1 MKSRYRTWLA
11 VPPEET
17 EAVKNAVPPL
27 NGRKAVAWDQ
37 EKKLWYARAGTELS
51 LLERWLPR
59 PQELSMDAG
68 DPVTEFAQVL
78 ENAGLVI
85 QGLPQMDGAIHRVA
99 TRDDK
104 KGAKS
109 GAYKAYLDGRPA
121 GWYRDYRSADDSPT
135 NWVFSGGEQHDPLA
149 RLHLRAFAQQQRD
162 DNARKLQQQY
172 NKQARYARSYING
185 LPQATAHEYLTRK
198 GIRAAPGV
206 RLNNKNELVIPFS
219 NGRGEIRS
227 YQRIPVTGGKDARI
241 LKDSEKTGNWFT
253 FGTPENGRPLLFA
266 EGYATAASLHEATG
280 LPVLMTVDA
289 GNMIAVAENARQI
302 WTDSPFVFCADNDHQ
317 REINKG
323 VFSATKAAEVTN
335 GEVIIPAFTEA
346 EKAQGLTDFN
356 DLDAS
361 RGRDDFQHVMNAQLK
376 HIGIPTPNS
385 DTADHREAVVIGNL
399 IFTPVKDEKPQMSPE
414 NKQSTA
420 PETVL
425 ATPDTPYDIHTEE
438 TENQAYEDDYAAYAS
453 LQSVTTE
460 TLSPDK
466 PLENIA
472 SAADTGT
479 ENTSAA
485 TAGDQED
492 LNTDATGTDTAH
504 NTNTAET
511 GTLPEPAE
519 IQPVQKSSPEP
530 TAEDKPQESVI
541 PAADTGEKNASA
553 TTADN
558 QSVQAEELSP
568 GDDTPETSV
577 SDATGTQHTTTTQTE
592 EQVQV
597 SMASADDWSAFAEDL
612 NADATVMTTA
622 HHTDTTETASPSEPA
637 GTQPVQQAT
646 PESTAEN
653 KPQEEDVLSATDT
666 SEKSASAT
674 TADNQSVQAEELSP
688 GDDTPETSLS
698 DAAGIQH
705 STTTQS
711 EEQVQVSMA
720 TADDWSA
727 FAEDLN
733 ADATVMTTAH
743 HTDTTETAS
752 PSEPAG
758 TQPVQQATPEA
769 TAENKPQ
776 EEDVLSATDTSE
788 KSASA
793 VPDNNRDAPP
803 EELNA
808 DATVAATVHNTGTA
822 ETASP
827 SEPAETQPVRQATT
841 EPTAEDKLQEERP
854 VSATE
859 TSTANEAA
867 HPETPSLFSRL
878 RRFLTG
884 GKSRT
889 SEPSVIQEKKPTE
902 AETATEEVAP
912 PSPPETSP
920 EDTSSAEPDTII
932 FAPRRPDSPQRHN
945 LDEILK
951 NLTHKEFPDR
961 TALYSVDGEPAFL
974 DRLYCLEM
982 VDGASAD
989 DKKVLAALAVATNFY
1004 GGVIELT
1011 GSDAFKQKAMQLI
1024 VEYDIKVRM
1033 KLPAQRA
1040 ALEKLRKEKE
1050 MVHDAIVTHRPTP
1063 ELNRQSPEETTM
1075 AQPAPPVSPK
1085 AETEQTAGSTAETPH
1100 PEAPVTAKAE
1110 APRADRPEQPA
1121 APSSAPEKAPVSA
1134 QPQQPDTPEEEPPGK
1149 LSPGESVTAVLTN
1162 YGEKEYAPGKG
1173 RCFFVELTNRSGK
1186 REYWGKGLEELVK
1199 NHQKG
1204 DPVTLTLQARERLPS
1219 SPGKPEWVRNI
1230 WAMTPVSNGITV
1242 DNDLPHAGQHIL
1254 EFPMKTFSQV
1264 MSQMQQHWPQ
1274 IMQEVRSPKNPP
1286 NNLYIG
1292 EDRQPASEPQD
1303 QSMRLP
1309 LAGKAPDELIPA
1321 VASAD
1326 KDNRQLNLLL
1336 VHSADE
1342 HLQGV
1347 VRLNGTLYPALATPT
1362 TNNRQLVINAL
1373 TDNGLQFAGYGE
1385 AVNHDENTHQR
1396 PAPQMM
1402 QFHLKQQDS
1411 PLFAAI
1417 HKPEEQPDKLFRS
1430 LGFEQTWKEW
1440 SDSQKAEDRQ
1450 EKTLQQAQSHS
1461 PGR

>member
-27 NGRKAVAWDQ
+27 NGRKAVAWDP

-504 NTNTAET
+504 NSDTAET
-511 GTLPEPAE
+511 GTLPEPAGM
-519 IQPVQKSSPEP
+519 QSVQQATTEP
-530 TAEDKPQESVI
+530 TAEDKPHENVVSAADTREENASV
-541 PAADTGEKNASA
+541 ATADTGEEKASA

-558 QSVQAEELSP
+558 R
-568 GDDTPETSV
+568 
-577 SDATGTQHTTTTQTE
+577 
-592 EQVQV
+592 
-597 SMASADDWSAFAEDL
+597 
-612 NADATVMTTA
+612 NA
-622 HHTDTTETASPSEPA
+622 PA
-637 GTQPVQQAT
+637 
-646 PESTAEN
+646 
-653 KPQEEDVLSATDT
+653 
-666 SEKSASAT
+666 
-674 TADNQSVQAEELSP
+674 
-688 GDDTPETSLS
+688 
-698 DAAGIQH
+698 
-705 STTTQS
+705 
-711 EEQVQVSMA
+711 
-720 TADDWSA
+720 
-727 FAEDLN
+727 
-733 ADATVMTTAH
+733 
-743 HTDTTETAS
+743 
-752 PSEPAG
+752 
-758 TQPVQQATPEA
+758 
-769 TAENKPQ
+769 
-776 EEDVLSATDTSE
+776 
-788 KSASA
+788 
-793 VPDNNRDAPP
+793 

-808 DATVAATVHNTGTA
+808 DATVAVHNTGTA

-827 SEPAETQPVRQATT
+827 SEPAETQPVRQATA
-841 EPTAEDKLQEERP
+841 EPTAEDKPQEERL

-867 HPETPSLFSRL
+867 RPETPSLFSRL

-912 PSPPETSP
+912 PSPPENSP

-945 LDEILK
+945 LDEIIK
-951 NLTHKEFPDR
+951 NLEHEEFPDR
-961 TALYSVDGEPAFL
+961 TALFRVDGEPAFL

-1075 AQPAPPVSPK
+1075 AQPEPPVSPK
-1085 AETEQTAGSTAETPH
+1085 AEAEQTAGCTAETPH

-1134 QPQQPDTPEEEPPGK
+1134 QPQQPDTSEEEPPGK

-1204 DPVTLTLQARERLPS
+1204 DPVTLTLQARERSPS

-1242 DNDLPHAGQHIL
+1242 DNDHPHAGQHIL

-1336 VHSADE
+1336 VHSADD

-1347 VRLNGTLYPALATPT
+1347 VRLNGTLYPALATPSAD
-1362 TNNRQLVINAL
+1362 NRQLVINAL

-1385 AVNHDENTHQR
+1385 AVNHDENNHQR
-1396 PAPQMM
+1396 PSPQIM

>member
-27 NGRKAVAWDQ
+27 NGRKAVAWDP

-335 GEVIIPAFTEA
+335 GEVIIPAFTEE

-504 NTNTAET
+504 NSDTAET
-511 GTLPEPAE
+511 GTLPEPAGM
-519 IQPVQKSSPEP
+519 QSVQQATTEP
-530 TAEDKPQESVI
+530 TAEDKPHENVVS
-541 PAADTGEKNASA
+541 AADTGEENASA

-558 QSVQAEELSP
+558 QSTQAEEHP
-568 GDDTPETSV
+568 R
-577 SDATGTQHTTTTQTE
+577 
-592 EQVQV
+592 
-597 SMASADDWSAFAEDL
+597 
-612 NADATVMTTA
+612 
-622 HHTDTTETASPSEPA
+622 SE
-637 GTQPVQQAT
+637 
-646 PESTAEN
+646 
-653 KPQEEDVLSATDT
+653 
-666 SEKSASAT
+666 
-674 TADNQSVQAEELSP
+674 
-688 GDDTPETSLS
+688 DTPETSLS
-698 DAAGIQH
+698 DAAGTQH
-705 STTTQS
+705 TTTTQS
-711 EEQVQVSMA
+711 EEQLQVSMA

-808 DATVAATVHNTGTA
+808 DATVAVHNTGTA

-827 SEPAETQPVRQATT
+827 SEPAETQPVRQATA

-912 PSPPETSP
+912 PSPPENSP

-945 LDEILK
+945 LDEIIK
-951 NLTHKEFPDR
+951 NLEHEEFPDR
-961 TALYSVDGEPAFL
+961 TALFRVDGEPAFL

-1075 AQPAPPVSPK
+1075 AQPEPPVSPK
-1085 AETEQTAGSTAETPH
+1085 AEAEQTAGSTAETPH

-1204 DPVTLTLQARERLPS
+1204 DPVTLTLQARERSPS

-1396 PAPQMM
+1396 PAPQLM
-1402 QFHLKQQDS
+1402 QFHLKQQDT

>member
-335 GEVIIPAFTEA
+335 GEVIIPAFTEE

-492 LNTDATGTDTAH
+492 LNTDATGTDTTH

-541 PAADTGEKNASA
+541 PAADTGEKN
-553 TTADN
+553 
-558 QSVQAEELSP
+558 
-568 GDDTPETSV
+568 
-577 SDATGTQHTTTTQTE
+577 
-592 EQVQV
+592 
-597 SMASADDWSAFAEDL
+597 
-612 NADATVMTTA
+612 
-622 HHTDTTETASPSEPA
+622 
-637 GTQPVQQAT
+637 
-646 PESTAEN
+646 
-653 KPQEEDVLSATDT
+653 
-666 SEKSASAT
+666 ASAT

-827 SEPAETQPVRQATT
+827 SEPAETQPVRQATA
-841 EPTAEDKLQEERP
+841 EPTAEDKLQEERL

-912 PSPPETSP
+912 PSPPENSP
-920 EDTSSAEPDTII
+920 EDTSSTEPDTII

-945 LDEILK
+945 LDEIIK
-951 NLTHKEFPDR
+951 NLEHEEFPDR
-961 TALYSVDGEPAFL
+961 TAL
-974 DRLYCLEM
+974 
-982 VDGASAD
+982 
-989 DKKVLAALAVATNFY
+989 
-1004 GGVIELT
+1004 
-1011 GSDAFKQKAMQLI
+1011 
-1024 VEYDIKVRM
+1024 
-1033 KLPAQRA
+1033 
-1040 ALEKLRKEKE
+1040 
-1050 MVHDAIVTHRPTP
+1050 
-1063 ELNRQSPEETTM
+1063 
-1075 AQPAPPVSPK
+1075 
-1085 AETEQTAGSTAETPH
+1085 
-1100 PEAPVTAKAE
+1100 
-1110 APRADRPEQPA
+1110 
-1121 APSSAPEKAPVSA
+1121 
-1134 QPQQPDTPEEEPPGK
+1134 
-1149 LSPGESVTAVLTN
+1149 
-1162 YGEKEYAPGKG
+1162 
-1173 RCFFVELTNRSGK
+1173 
-1186 REYWGKGLEELVK
+1186 
-1199 NHQKG
+1199 
-1204 DPVTLTLQARERLPS
+1204 
-1219 SPGKPEWVRNI
+1219 
-1230 WAMTPVSNGITV
+1230 
-1242 DNDLPHAGQHIL
+1242 
-1254 EFPMKTFSQV
+1254 
-1264 MSQMQQHWPQ
+1264 
-1274 IMQEVRSPKNPP
+1274 
-1286 NNLYIG
+1286 
-1292 EDRQPASEPQD
+1292 
-1303 QSMRLP
+1303 
-1309 LAGKAPDELIPA
+1309 
-1321 VASAD
+1321 
-1326 KDNRQLNLLL
+1326 
-1336 VHSADE
+1336 
-1342 HLQGV
+1342 
-1347 VRLNGTLYPALATPT
+1347 
-1362 TNNRQLVINAL
+1362 
-1373 TDNGLQFAGYGE
+1373 
-1385 AVNHDENTHQR
+1385 
-1396 PAPQMM
+1396 
-1402 QFHLKQQDS
+1402 
-1411 PLFAAI
+1411 
-1417 HKPEEQPDKLFRS
+1417 FRV
-1430 LGFEQTWKEW
+1430 
-1440 SDSQKAEDRQ
+1440 
-1450 EKTLQQAQSHS
+1450 
-1461 PGR
+1461 

>member
-27 NGRKAVAWDQ
+27 NGRKAVAWDP

-109 GAYKAYLDGRPA
+109 GAYRAYLDGRPA

-172 NKQARYARSYING
+172 NKQAGYARSYING

-289 GNMIAVAENARQI
+289 SNMIAVAENARQI

-361 RGRDDFQHVMNAQLK
+361 RGRDNFQNAMNAQLK

-385 DTADHREAVVIGNL
+385 DTADHREAVVIDNL

-414 NKQSTA
+414 NRQSTA
-420 PETVL
+420 PETEL
-425 ATPDTPYDIHTEE
+425 ATQDTPYDTHSDD

-453 LQSVTTE
+453 LQSVTAE

-479 ENTSAA
+479 ENTSVP

-504 NTNTAET
+504 NSDTAET
-511 GTLPEPAE
+511 GTLPEPAGM
-519 IQPVQKSSPEP
+519 QSVQQATTEP
-530 TAEDKPQESVI
+530 TAEDKPHENVVSAADTREENASV
-541 PAADTGEKNASA
+541 ATADTGEENASA

-558 QSVQAEELSP
+558 QSTQAEEHPRSK
-568 GDDTPETSV
+568 DTPETSL
-577 SDATGTQHTTTTQTE
+577 SDAAGTQHTTTTQSE

-612 NADATVMTTA
+612 NAD
-622 HHTDTTETASPSEPA
+622 
-637 GTQPVQQAT
+637 T
-646 PESTAEN
+646 P
-653 KPQEEDVLSATDT
+653 
-666 SEKSASAT
+666 
-674 TADNQSVQAEELSP
+674 
-688 GDDTPETSLS
+688 G
-698 DAAGIQH
+698 
-705 STTTQS
+705 
-711 EEQVQVSMA
+711 
-720 TADDWSA
+720 
-727 FAEDLN
+727 
-733 ADATVMTTAH
+733 
-743 HTDTTETAS
+743 
-752 PSEPAG
+752 
-758 TQPVQQATPEA
+758 
-769 TAENKPQ
+769 
-776 EEDVLSATDTSE
+776 
-788 KSASA
+788 
-793 VPDNNRDAPP
+793 AP
-803 EELNA
+803 
-808 DATVAATVHNTGTA
+808 TVHNTDNA
-822 ETASP
+822 ETNTVS
-827 SEPAETQPVRQATT
+827 
-841 EPTAEDKLQEERP
+841 EPTAEDKLQEERL

-867 HPETPSLFSRL
+867 RPETPSLFSRL

-982 VDGASAD
+982 VDGARAD

-1050 MVHDAIVTHRPTP
+1050 MAHDAIVTHRPTP

-1085 AETEQTAGSTAETPH
+1085 AEAEQTAGSTAETPH

-1110 APRADRPEQPA
+1110 APRADRPEHPA

-1134 QPQQPDTPEEEPPGK
+1134 QPQQPDTPVEEPPGK

-1186 REYWGKGLEELVK
+1186 REYWGNGLEELVK

-1204 DPVTLTLQARERLPS
+1204 DPVTLTLQARETFRLS
-1219 SPGKPEWVRNI
+1219 GETRDRIRNI
-1230 WAMTPVSNGITV
+1230 WAITPVSNGITV
-1242 DNDLPHAGQHIL
+1242 NNDQPHAGQHTL
-1254 EFPMKTFSQV
+1254 EFPMATFSQV
-1264 MSQMQQHWPQ
+1264 MLQMQQHWPQ

-1292 EDRQPASEPQD
+1292 EDRQPASAPQD

-1309 LAGKAPDELIPA
+1309 LAGNAPNELIPA
-1321 VASAD
+1321 IASAD

-1336 VHSADE
+1336 VHSADD

-1347 VRLNGTLYPALATPT
+1347 VRLNGTLYPALATPSAD
-1362 TNNRQLVINAL
+1362 NRQLVINAL

-1385 AVNHDENTHQR
+1385 AVNHDENNHQR
-1396 PAPQMM
+1396 PSPQIM

>member
-27 NGRKAVAWDQ
+27 NGRKAVAWDP
-37 EKKLWYARAGTELS
+37 EKKLWYAEAGTDLS
-51 LLERWLPR
+51 LLKRWLPR
-59 PQELSMDAG
+59 PQEMSMDAG
-68 DPVTEFAQVL
+68 DPVTEFRQVL
-78 ENAGLVI
+78 ENAGLV
-85 QGLPQMDGAIHRVA
+85 LEKDPEMDGEIHRVP
-99 TRDDK
+99 TRDDRR
-104 KGAKS
+104 GTQS
-109 GAYKAYLDGRPA
+109 GAYKAYLDGRPS
-121 GWYRDYRSADDSPT
+121 GWYRDYRSADNSPT
-135 NWVFSGGEQHDPLA
+135 TWTFSRAENIDPLA
-149 RLHLRAFAQQQRD
+149 RLHLKASAQQNRD
-162 DNARKLQQQY
+162 EKERKLQQQY
-172 NKQARYARSYING
+172 NKQAGYARSYLNG

-241 LKDSEKTGNWFT
+241 LKGSEKSGNWFA

-280 LPVLMTVDA
+280 LPVLMTIDA
-289 GNMIAVAENARQI
+289 DNMINVAKNARKI

-317 REINKG
+317 RKINKG
-323 VFSATKAAEVTN
+323 VSSAKKAAASTH

-361 RGRDDFQHVMNAQLK
+361 RGRDAFQRAMNAQLEY
-376 HIGIPTPNS
+376 IGIPTPNN
-385 DTADHREAVVIGNL
+385 DTTDRREAIVIGNL
-399 IFTPVKDEKPQMSPE
+399 IFTPVKDEKPQVSPE
-414 NKQSTA
+414 NRQNTA

-592 EQVQV
+592 EQLQV
-597 SMASADDWSAFAEDL
+597 SMAS
-612 NADATVMTTA
+612 
-622 HHTDTTETASPSEPA
+622 
-637 GTQPVQQAT
+637 
-646 PESTAEN
+646 
-653 KPQEEDVLSATDT
+653 
-666 SEKSASAT
+666 
-674 TADNQSVQAEELSP
+674 
-688 GDDTPETSLS
+688 
-698 DAAGIQH
+698 
-705 STTTQS
+705 
-711 EEQVQVSMA
+711 
-720 TADDWSA
+720 ADDWSA

-827 SEPAETQPVRQATT
+827 SEPAETQPVRQATA
-841 EPTAEDKLQEERP
+841 EPTAEDKPQEERL

-867 HPETPSLFSRL
+867 RPETPSLFSRL

-902 AETATEEVAP
+902 AETATETAAP

-951 NLTHKEFPDR
+951 NLEHKEFPDR

-1050 MVHDAIVTHRPTP
+1050 MAHDAIVTHRPTP

-1085 AETEQTAGSTAETPH
+1085 AEAEQTAGSTAETPH

-1149 LSPGESVTAVLTN
+1149 LRPGESVTAVLTN

-1186 REYWGKGLEELVK
+1186 REYWGNGLEELVK

-1204 DPVTLTLQARERLPS
+1204 DPVTLTLQARERSPS

-1230 WAMTPVSNGITV
+1230 WTMKPVCNGISV
-1242 DNDLPHAGQHIL
+1242 SHDNPHEGQYIR
-1254 EFPMKTFSQV
+1254 EYPAATFR
-1264 MSQMQQHWPQ
+1264 QMMTLLQQGWPQ
-1274 IMQEVRSPKNPP
+1274 LMQDVRLPDKVPDT
-1286 NNLYIG
+1286 LYLG
-1292 EDRQPASEPQD
+1292 EDRQPAAAPRDPALRVPLNGTPPATLTPLIFSVD
-1303 QSMRLP
+1303 KQSQRL
-1309 LAGKAPDELIPA
+1309 D
-1321 VASAD
+1321 
-1326 KDNRQLNLLL
+1326 LLL
-1336 VHSADE
+1336 LQSADE
-1342 HLQGV
+1342 YMQGV

-1362 TNNRQLVINAL
+1362 ADSRQLVINAM
-1373 TDNGLQFAGYGE
+1373 TDRGLQFAGYGE
-1385 AVNHDENTHQR
+1385 AINRDADGPKR
-1396 PAPQMM
+1396 PAPQLM

>member
-27 NGRKAVAWDQ
+27 NGRKAVAWDP
-37 EKKLWYARAGTELS
+37 EKKLWYAEAGTDLS
-51 LLERWLPR
+51 LLKRWLPR
-59 PQELSMDAG
+59 PQEMSMDAG
-68 DPVTEFAQVL
+68 DPVTEFRQVL
-78 ENAGLVI
+78 ENAGLV
-85 QGLPQMDGAIHRVA
+85 LEKDPEMDGEIHRVP
-99 TRDDK
+99 TRDDRR
-104 KGAKS
+104 GSQS
-109 GAYKAYLDGRPA
+109 GAYKAYLDGRPS
-121 GWYRDYRSADDSPT
+121 GWYRDYRSADNSPT
-135 NWVFSGGEQHDPLA
+135 TWTFSRAENIDPLA
-149 RLHLRAFAQQQRD
+149 RLHLKASAQQNRD
-162 DNARKLQQQY
+162 EKERKLQQQY
-172 NKQARYARSYING
+172 NKQAGYARSYLNG

-241 LKDSEKTGNWFT
+241 LKGSEKSGNWFA

-280 LPVLMTVDA
+280 HPVLMTIDA
-289 GNMIAVAENARQI
+289 DNMINVAKNARKI

-317 REINKG
+317 RKINKG
-323 VFSATKAAEVTN
+323 VSSAKKAAASTH

-361 RGRDDFQHVMNAQLK
+361 RGRDAFQHVMNAQLK

-385 DTADHREAVVIGNL
+385 DIADHREAVVIGNL
-399 IFTPVKDEKPQMSPE
+399 IFTPVKDEKPQISPE

-592 EQVQV
+592 EQLQV
-597 SMASADDWSAFAEDL
+597 SMAS
-612 NADATVMTTA
+612 
-622 HHTDTTETASPSEPA
+622 
-637 GTQPVQQAT
+637 
-646 PESTAEN
+646 
-653 KPQEEDVLSATDT
+653 
-666 SEKSASAT
+666 
-674 TADNQSVQAEELSP
+674 
-688 GDDTPETSLS
+688 
-698 DAAGIQH
+698 
-705 STTTQS
+705 
-711 EEQVQVSMA
+711 
-720 TADDWSA
+720 ADDWSA

-827 SEPAETQPVRQATT
+827 SEPAETQPVRQATA
-841 EPTAEDKLQEERP
+841 EPTAEDKPQEERL

-867 HPETPSLFSRL
+867 RPETPSLFSRL

-889 SEPSVIQEKKPTE
+889 AEPPVIQENKLTE
-902 AETATEEVAP
+902 AETATEAAAP

-1050 MVHDAIVTHRPTP
+1050 MAHDAIVTHRPTP

-1085 AETEQTAGSTAETPH
+1085 AEAEQTAGSTAETPH

-1149 LSPGESVTAVLTN
+1149 LRPGESVTAVLTN

-1186 REYWGKGLEELVK
+1186 REYWGNGLEELVK

-1204 DPVTLTLQARERLPS
+1204 DPVTLTLQARETFRLS
-1219 SPGKPEWVRNI
+1219 GETRDRIRNI
-1230 WAMTPVSNGITV
+1230 WAITPVSNGITV
-1242 DNDLPHAGQHIL
+1242 NNDQPHAGQHIL

-1292 EDRQPASEPQD
+1292 EDRQPASAPQD

-1309 LAGKAPDELIPA
+1309 LAGNAPNELIPA
-1321 VASAD
+1321 IASAD

-1336 VHSADE
+1336 VHSADD

-1347 VRLNGTLYPALATPT
+1347 VRLNGTLYPALATPSAD
-1362 TNNRQLVINAL
+1362 NRQLVINAL

-1396 PAPQMM
+1396 PSPQIM

-1461 PGR
+1461 PGL

>member
-1 MKSRYRTWLA
+1 
-11 VPPEET
+11 
-17 EAVKNAVPPL
+17 
-27 NGRKAVAWDQ
+27 
-37 EKKLWYARAGTELS
+37 
-51 LLERWLPR
+51 
-59 PQELSMDAG
+59 MDAG

-335 GEVIIPAFTEA
+335 GEVIIPAFTEE

-592 EQVQV
+592 EQLQV
-597 SMASADDWSAFAEDL
+597 SMAS
-612 NADATVMTTA
+612 
-622 HHTDTTETASPSEPA
+622 
-637 GTQPVQQAT
+637 
-646 PESTAEN
+646 
-653 KPQEEDVLSATDT
+653 
-666 SEKSASAT
+666 
-674 TADNQSVQAEELSP
+674 
-688 GDDTPETSLS
+688 
-698 DAAGIQH
+698 
-705 STTTQS
+705 
-711 EEQVQVSMA
+711 
-720 TADDWSA
+720 ADDWSA

-827 SEPAETQPVRQATT
+827 SEPAETQPVRQATA

-912 PSPPETSP
+912 PSPPENSP
-920 EDTSSAEPDTII
+920 EDTSSTEPDTII

-945 LDEILK
+945 LDEIIK
-951 NLTHKEFPDR
+951 NLEHEELPDN
-961 TALYSVDGEPAFL
+961 TALYRVDGEPAFL
-974 DRLYCLEM
+974 DKLNRLEM

-1033 KLPAQRA
+1033 KLPTQRA
-1040 ALEKLRKEKE
+1040 ALEKLRQEKG
-1050 MVHDAIVTHRPTP
+1050 MAHDAIVTHRPTP
-1063 ELNRQSPEETTM
+1063 ELNRLSPEETTM

-1110 APRADRPEQPA
+1110 APRADTPEQPA
-1121 APSSAPEKAPVSA
+1121 APSSSAGNVAVSA

-1149 LSPGESVTAVLTN
+1149 LRPGESVTAVLTN

-1204 DPVTLTLQARERLPS
+1204 DPVTLTLQARERSPS
-1219 SPGKPEWVRNI
+1219 SQGKPEWVRNI
-1230 WAMTPVSNGITV
+1230 WTMKPVCNGISV
-1242 DNDLPHAGQHIL
+1242 SHDNPHEGQYIR
-1254 EFPMKTFSQV
+1254 EYPAATFR
-1264 MSQMQQHWPQ
+1264 QMMTLLQQGWPQ
-1274 IMQEVRSPKNPP
+1274 LMQDVRLPDKVPDT
-1286 NNLYIG
+1286 LYLG
-1292 EDRQPASEPQD
+1292 EDRQPAAAPRDPALRVPLNGTPPATLTPLIFSVD
-1303 QSMRLP
+1303 KQSQRL
-1309 LAGKAPDELIPA
+1309 D
-1321 VASAD
+1321 
-1326 KDNRQLNLLL
+1326 LLL
-1336 VHSADE
+1336 LQSADE
-1342 HLQGV
+1342 YMQGV

-1362 TNNRQLVINAL
+1362 ADSRQLVINAM
-1373 TDNGLQFAGYGE
+1373 TDRGLQFSGYGE
-1385 AVNHDENTHQR
+1385 AINRDADGPKR
-1396 PAPQMM
+1396 PAPQLM

>member
-1 MKSRYRTWLA
+1 
-11 VPPEET
+11 
-17 EAVKNAVPPL
+17 
-27 NGRKAVAWDQ
+27 
-37 EKKLWYARAGTELS
+37 
-51 LLERWLPR
+51 
-59 PQELSMDAG
+59 
-68 DPVTEFAQVL
+68 
-78 ENAGLVI
+78 
-85 QGLPQMDGAIHRVA
+85 
-99 TRDDK
+99 
-104 KGAKS
+104 
-109 GAYKAYLDGRPA
+109 
-121 GWYRDYRSADDSPT
+121 
-135 NWVFSGGEQHDPLA
+135 
-149 RLHLRAFAQQQRD
+149 
-162 DNARKLQQQY
+162 
-172 NKQARYARSYING
+172 
-185 LPQATAHEYLTRK
+185 
-198 GIRAAPGV
+198 
-206 RLNNKNELVIPFS
+206 
-219 NGRGEIRS
+219 
-227 YQRIPVTGGKDARI
+227 
-241 LKDSEKTGNWFT
+241 
-253 FGTPENGRPLLFA
+253 
-266 EGYATAASLHEATG
+266 
-280 LPVLMTVDA
+280 
-289 GNMIAVAENARQI
+289 
-302 WTDSPFVFCADNDHQ
+302 
-317 REINKG
+317 
-323 VFSATKAAEVTN
+323 
-335 GEVIIPAFTEA
+335 
-346 EKAQGLTDFN
+346 
-356 DLDAS
+356 
-361 RGRDDFQHVMNAQLK
+361 
-376 HIGIPTPNS
+376 
-385 DTADHREAVVIGNL
+385 
-399 IFTPVKDEKPQMSPE
+399 
-414 NKQSTA
+414 TA

-592 EQVQV
+592 EQLQV
-597 SMASADDWSAFAEDL
+597 SMAS
-612 NADATVMTTA
+612 
-622 HHTDTTETASPSEPA
+622 
-637 GTQPVQQAT
+637 
-646 PESTAEN
+646 
-653 KPQEEDVLSATDT
+653 
-666 SEKSASAT
+666 
-674 TADNQSVQAEELSP
+674 
-688 GDDTPETSLS
+688 
-698 DAAGIQH
+698 
-705 STTTQS
+705 
-711 EEQVQVSMA
+711 
-720 TADDWSA
+720 ADDWSA

-827 SEPAETQPVRQATT
+827 SEPAETQPVRQATA
-841 EPTAEDKLQEERP
+841 EPTAEDKPQEERL

-867 HPETPSLFSRL
+867 RPETPSLFSRL

-902 AETATEEVAP
+902 AETATETAAP

-951 NLTHKEFPDR
+951 NLEHKEFPDR

-1075 AQPAPPVSPK
+1075 AQPEPPMSPK
-1085 AETEQTAGSTAETPH
+1085 AEAEQTAGCTAETPH

-1204 DPVTLTLQARERLPS
+1204 DPVTLTLQARERSPS

-1230 WAMTPVSNGITV
+1230 WTMKPVCNGISV
-1242 DNDLPHAGQHIL
+1242 SHDNPHEGQYIR
-1254 EFPMKTFSQV
+1254 EYPAATFR
-1264 MSQMQQHWPQ
+1264 QMMTLLQQGWPQ
-1274 IMQEVRSPKNPP
+1274 LMQDVRLPDKVPDT
-1286 NNLYIG
+1286 LYLG
-1292 EDRQPASEPQD
+1292 EDRQPAAAPRDPALRVPLNGTPPATLTPLIFSVD
-1303 QSMRLP
+1303 KQSQRL
-1309 LAGKAPDELIPA
+1309 D
-1321 VASAD
+1321 
-1326 KDNRQLNLLL
+1326 LLL
-1336 VHSADE
+1336 LQSADE
-1342 HLQGV
+1342 YMQGV

-1362 TNNRQLVINAL
+1362 ADSRQLVINAM
-1373 TDNGLQFAGYGE
+1373 TDRGLQFAGYGE
-1385 AVNHDENTHQR
+1385 AINRDADGPKR
-1396 PAPQMM
+1396 PAPQLM

-1417 HKPEEQPDKLFRS
+1417 HKPEEQPD
-1430 LGFEQTWKEW
+1430 
-1440 SDSQKAEDRQ
+1440 
-1450 EKTLQQAQSHS
+1450 
-1461 PGR
+1461 

>member
-27 NGRKAVAWDQ
+27 NGRKAVAWDP

-135 NWVFSGGEQHDPLA
+135 TWTFSGGEQHDPLA

-172 NKQARYARSYING
+172 NKQARYARSYINQ
-185 LPQATAHEYLTRK
+185 LPQATEHEYLTRK
-198 GIRAAPGV
+198 GILAAPGV

-219 NGRGEIRS
+219 NSRGEIRS

-289 GNMIAVAENARQI
+289 GNMIDVAENARQI

-317 REINKG
+317 RKINKG
-323 VFSATKAAEVTN
+323 VSSAQKAAASTH

-361 RGRDDFQHVMNAQLK
+361 RGRDAFQHVMNAQLK

-385 DTADHREAVVIGNL
+385 DIADHREAVVIGNL

-592 EQVQV
+592 EQLQV
-597 SMASADDWSAFAEDL
+597 SMAS
-612 NADATVMTTA
+612 
-622 HHTDTTETASPSEPA
+622 
-637 GTQPVQQAT
+637 
-646 PESTAEN
+646 
-653 KPQEEDVLSATDT
+653 
-666 SEKSASAT
+666 
-674 TADNQSVQAEELSP
+674 
-688 GDDTPETSLS
+688 
-698 DAAGIQH
+698 
-705 STTTQS
+705 
-711 EEQVQVSMA
+711 
-720 TADDWSA
+720 ADDWSA

-827 SEPAETQPVRQATT
+827 SEPAETQPVRQATA
-841 EPTAEDKLQEERP
+841 EPTAEDKPQEERL

-867 HPETPSLFSRL
+867 RPETPSLFSRL

-902 AETATEEVAP
+902 AETATETAAP

-951 NLTHKEFPDR
+951 NLEHKEFPDR

-1075 AQPAPPVSPK
+1075 AQPEPPMSPK
-1085 AETEQTAGSTAETPH
+1085 AEAEQTAGCTAETPH

-1204 DPVTLTLQARERLPS
+1204 DPVTLTLQARERSPS

-1230 WAMTPVSNGITV
+1230 WTMKPVCNGISV
-1242 DNDLPHAGQHIL
+1242 SHDNPHEGQYIR
-1254 EFPMKTFSQV
+1254 EYPAATFR
-1264 MSQMQQHWPQ
+1264 QMMTLLQQGWPQ
-1274 IMQEVRSPKNPP
+1274 LMQDVRLPDKVPDT
-1286 NNLYIG
+1286 LYLG
-1292 EDRQPASEPQD
+1292 EDRQPAAAPLDPALRVPLNGTPPATLTPLIFSVD
-1303 QSMRLP
+1303 KQSQRL
-1309 LAGKAPDELIPA
+1309 D
-1321 VASAD
+1321 
-1326 KDNRQLNLLL
+1326 LLL
-1336 VHSADE
+1336 LQSADE
-1342 HLQGV
+1342 YMQGV

-1362 TNNRQLVINAL
+1362 ADSRQLVINAM
-1373 TDNGLQFAGYGE
+1373 TDRGLQFAGYGE
-1385 AVNHDENTHQR
+1385 AINRDADGPKR
-1396 PAPQMM
+1396 PAPQLM

>member
-1 MKSRYRTWLA
+1 
-11 VPPEET
+11 
-17 EAVKNAVPPL
+17 
-27 NGRKAVAWDQ
+27 
-37 EKKLWYARAGTELS
+37 
-51 LLERWLPR
+51 
-59 PQELSMDAG
+59 
-68 DPVTEFAQVL
+68 
-78 ENAGLVI
+78 
-85 QGLPQMDGAIHRVA
+85 
-99 TRDDK
+99 
-104 KGAKS
+104 
-109 GAYKAYLDGRPA
+109 
-121 GWYRDYRSADDSPT
+121 
-135 NWVFSGGEQHDPLA
+135 
-149 RLHLRAFAQQQRD
+149 
-162 DNARKLQQQY
+162 
-172 NKQARYARSYING
+172 
-185 LPQATAHEYLTRK
+185 
-198 GIRAAPGV
+198 
-206 RLNNKNELVIPFS
+206 
-219 NGRGEIRS
+219 
-227 YQRIPVTGGKDARI
+227 
-241 LKDSEKTGNWFT
+241 
-253 FGTPENGRPLLFA
+253 
-266 EGYATAASLHEATG
+266 TG
-280 LPVLMTVDA
+280 LPVLMTIDA
-289 GNMIAVAENARQI
+289 DNMINVAKNARKI

-317 REINKG
+317 RKINKG
-323 VFSATKAAEVTN
+323 VSSAKKAAASTH

-361 RGRDDFQHVMNAQLK
+361 RGRDAFQHVMNAQLK

-385 DTADHREAVVIGNL
+385 DIADHREAVVIGNL

-592 EQVQV
+592 EQLQV
-597 SMASADDWSAFAEDL
+597 SMAS
-612 NADATVMTTA
+612 
-622 HHTDTTETASPSEPA
+622 
-637 GTQPVQQAT
+637 
-646 PESTAEN
+646 
-653 KPQEEDVLSATDT
+653 
-666 SEKSASAT
+666 
-674 TADNQSVQAEELSP
+674 
-688 GDDTPETSLS
+688 
-698 DAAGIQH
+698 
-705 STTTQS
+705 
-711 EEQVQVSMA
+711 
-720 TADDWSA
+720 ADDWSA

-827 SEPAETQPVRQATT
+827 SEPAETQPVRQATA
-841 EPTAEDKLQEERP
+841 EPTAEDKPQEERL

-867 HPETPSLFSRL
+867 RPETPSLFSRL

-902 AETATEEVAP
+902 AETATETAAP

-951 NLTHKEFPDR
+951 NLEHKEFPDR

-1040 ALEKLRKEKE
+1040 ALEKLRQEKG
-1050 MVHDAIVTHRPTP
+1050 MAHDAIVTHRPTP
-1063 ELNRQSPEETTM
+1063 ELNRLSPEETTM

-1110 APRADRPEQPA
+1110 APRAGTPEQPA
-1121 APSSAPEKAPVSA
+1121 APSSSAGNVAVSA

-1204 DPVTLTLQARERLPS
+1204 DPVTLTLQARERSPS

-1230 WAMTPVSNGITV
+1230 WTMKPVCNGISV
-1242 DNDLPHAGQHIL
+1242 SHDNPHEGQYIR
-1254 EFPMKTFSQV
+1254 EYPAATFR
-1264 MSQMQQHWPQ
+1264 QMMTLLQQGWPQ
-1274 IMQEVRSPKNPP
+1274 LMQDVRLPDKVPDT
-1286 NNLYIG
+1286 LYLG
-1292 EDRQPASEPQD
+1292 EDRQPAAAPRDPALRVPLNGTPPATLTPLIFSVD
-1303 QSMRLP
+1303 KQSQRL
-1309 LAGKAPDELIPA
+1309 D
-1321 VASAD
+1321 
-1326 KDNRQLNLLL
+1326 LLL
-1336 VHSADE
+1336 LQSADE
-1342 HLQGV
+1342 YMQGV

-1362 TNNRQLVINAL
+1362 ADSRQLVINAM
-1373 TDNGLQFAGYGE
+1373 TDRGLQFAGYGE
-1385 AVNHDENTHQR
+1385 AINRDADGPKR
-1396 PAPQMM
+1396 PAPQLM

>member
-27 NGRKAVAWDQ
+27 NGRKAVAWDP
-37 EKKLWYARAGTELS
+37 EKKLWYAEAGTDLS
-51 LLERWLPR
+51 LLKRWLPR
-59 PQELSMDAG
+59 PQEMSMDAG
-68 DPVTEFAQVL
+68 DPVTEFRQVL
-78 ENAGLVI
+78 ENAGLV
-85 QGLPQMDGAIHRVA
+85 LEKDPEMDGEIHRVP
-99 TRDDK
+99 TRDDRR
-104 KGAKS
+104 GSQS
-109 GAYKAYLDGRPA
+109 GAYKAYLDGRPS
-121 GWYRDYRSADDSPT
+121 GWYRDYRSADNSPT
-135 NWVFSGGEQHDPLA
+135 TWTFSRAENIDPLA
-149 RLHLRAFAQQQRD
+149 RLHLKASAQQNRD
-162 DNARKLQQQY
+162 EKERKLQQQY
-172 NKQARYARSYING
+172 NKQAGYARSYLNG

-241 LKDSEKTGNWFT
+241 LKGSEKSGNWFA

-280 LPVLMTVDA
+280 LPVLMTIDA
-289 GNMIAVAENARQI
+289 DNMINVAKNARKI

-317 REINKG
+317 RKINKG
-323 VFSATKAAEVTN
+323 VSSAKKAAASTH

-361 RGRDDFQHVMNAQLK
+361 RGRDAFQRAMNAQLEY
-376 HIGIPTPNS
+376 IGIPTPNN
-385 DTADHREAVVIGNL
+385 DTTDRREAIVIGNL
-399 IFTPVKDEKPQMSPE
+399 IFTPVKDEKPQVSPE
-414 NKQSTA
+414 NRQSTA
-420 PETVL
+420 PEPAVSEQNH
-425 ATPDTPYDIHTEE
+425 PYDIPAEE
-438 TENQAYEDDYAAYAS
+438 TDNQAYEDDYAAYAS
-453 LQSVTTE
+453 LQSVTAGTP
-460 TLSPDK
+460 SPNE
-466 PLENIA
+466 PQVNA
-472 SAADTGT
+472 VSAIDSNAK
-479 ENTSAA
+479 NTSAA
-485 TAGDQED
+485 TAGDRNVLAQEP
-492 LNTDATGTDTAH
+492 NADATVTTTAH
-504 NTNTAET
+504 DTGTAET
-511 GTLPEPAE
+511 DSPSEPAE
-519 IQPVQKSSPEP
+519 IQPVQQASPEP
-530 TAEDKPQESVI
+530 SAKDKPQENVVS
-541 PAADTGEKNASA
+541 ATDNDAENTSSA
-553 TTADN
+553 TTTLRSN
-558 QSVQAEELSP
+558 
-568 GDDTPETSV
+568 DTPETSV
-577 SDATGTQHTTTTQTE
+577 SDATGTQHTATTQPE
-592 EQVQV
+592 EPQQV
-597 SMASADDWSAFAEDL
+597 SMGSADDWSAFAEDL
-612 NADATVMTTA
+612 NADAPGNATVHSTDNAETKTLSEPAGMQPVQQATPEPTEENKPQEEGVMSATDTGEESAAAAIDDDLNTVAEDLNADVTVMTTA
-622 HHTDTTETASPSEPA
+622 HHTDTASPSEPA
-637 GTQPVQQAT
+637 EIQPVQQAT
-646 PESTAEN
+646 PE
-653 KPQEEDVLSATDT
+653 
-666 SEKSASAT
+666 
-674 TADNQSVQAEELSP
+674 
-688 GDDTPETSLS
+688 
-698 DAAGIQH
+698 
-705 STTTQS
+705 
-711 EEQVQVSMA
+711 
-720 TADDWSA
+720 
-727 FAEDLN
+727 
-733 ADATVMTTAH
+733 
-743 HTDTTETAS
+743 
-752 PSEPAG
+752 
-758 TQPVQQATPEA
+758 
-769 TAENKPQ
+769 
-776 EEDVLSATDTSE
+776 
-788 KSASA
+788 
-793 VPDNNRDAPP
+793 
-803 EELNA
+803 
-808 DATVAATVHNTGTA
+808 
-822 ETASP
+822 
-827 SEPAETQPVRQATT
+827 
-841 EPTAEDKLQEERP
+841 PTAEDKPKEERP

-859 TSTANEAA
+859 TSTENEAA
-867 HPETPSLFSRL
+867 RPETPSLFSRL

-902 AETATEEVAP
+902 AETATETAAP

-951 NLTHKEFPDR
+951 NLEHKEFPDR

-1075 AQPAPPVSPK
+1075 AQPEPPMSPK
-1085 AETEQTAGSTAETPH
+1085 AEAEQTAGCTAETPH

-1204 DPVTLTLQARERLPS
+1204 DHVTLTLQARERSPS

-1230 WAMTPVSNGITV
+1230 WTMKPVCNGISV
-1242 DNDLPHAGQHIL
+1242 SHDNPHEGQYIR
-1254 EFPMKTFSQV
+1254 EYPAATFR
-1264 MSQMQQHWPQ
+1264 QMMTLLQQGWPQ
-1274 IMQEVRSPKNPP
+1274 LMQDVRLPDKVPDT
-1286 NNLYIG
+1286 LYLG
-1292 EDRQPASEPQD
+1292 EDRQPAAAPRDPALRVPLNGTPPATLTPLIFSVD
-1303 QSMRLP
+1303 KQSQRL
-1309 LAGKAPDELIPA
+1309 D
-1321 VASAD
+1321 
-1326 KDNRQLNLLL
+1326 LLL
-1336 VHSADE
+1336 LQSADE
-1342 HLQGV
+1342 YMQGV

-1362 TNNRQLVINAL
+1362 ADSRQLVINAM
-1373 TDNGLQFAGYGE
+1373 TDRGLQFAGYGE
-1385 AVNHDENTHQR
+1385 AINRDADGPKR
-1396 PAPQMM
+1396 PAPQLM

>member
-1 MKSRYRTWLA
+1 
-11 VPPEET
+11 
-17 EAVKNAVPPL
+17 
-27 NGRKAVAWDQ
+27 
-37 EKKLWYARAGTELS
+37 
-51 LLERWLPR
+51 
-59 PQELSMDAG
+59 
-68 DPVTEFAQVL
+68 
-78 ENAGLVI
+78 
-85 QGLPQMDGAIHRVA
+85 
-99 TRDDK
+99 
-104 KGAKS
+104 
-109 GAYKAYLDGRPA
+109 
-121 GWYRDYRSADDSPT
+121 
-135 NWVFSGGEQHDPLA
+135 
-149 RLHLRAFAQQQRD
+149 
-162 DNARKLQQQY
+162 
-172 NKQARYARSYING
+172 
-185 LPQATAHEYLTRK
+185 
-198 GIRAAPGV
+198 
-206 RLNNKNELVIPFS
+206 
-219 NGRGEIRS
+219 
-227 YQRIPVTGGKDARI
+227 
-241 LKDSEKTGNWFT
+241 
-253 FGTPENGRPLLFA
+253 
-266 EGYATAASLHEATG
+266 TG
-280 LPVLMTVDA
+280 LPVLMTIDA
-289 GNMIAVAENARQI
+289 DNMINVAKNARKI

-317 REINKG
+317 RKINKG
-323 VFSATKAAEVTN
+323 VSSAKKAAASTH

-361 RGRDDFQHVMNAQLK
+361 RGRDAFQHVMNAQLK

-385 DTADHREAVVIGNL
+385 DIADHREAVVIGNL

-592 EQVQV
+592 EQLQV
-597 SMASADDWSAFAEDL
+597 SMAS
-612 NADATVMTTA
+612 
-622 HHTDTTETASPSEPA
+622 
-637 GTQPVQQAT
+637 
-646 PESTAEN
+646 
-653 KPQEEDVLSATDT
+653 
-666 SEKSASAT
+666 
-674 TADNQSVQAEELSP
+674 
-688 GDDTPETSLS
+688 
-698 DAAGIQH
+698 
-705 STTTQS
+705 
-711 EEQVQVSMA
+711 
-720 TADDWSA
+720 ADDWSA

-808 DATVAATVHNTGTA
+808 DATVHNTGTA

-827 SEPAETQPVRQATT
+827 SEPAETQPVRQATA
-841 EPTAEDKLQEERP
+841 EPTAEDKPQEERL

-867 HPETPSLFSRL
+867 RPETPSLFSRL

-902 AETATEEVAP
+902 AETATETAAP

-951 NLTHKEFPDR
+951 NLEHKEFPDR

-1075 AQPAPPVSPK
+1075 AQPEPPMSPK
-1085 AETEQTAGSTAETPH
+1085 AEAEQTAGCTAETPH

-1204 DPVTLTLQARERLPS
+1204 DPVTLTLQARERSPS

-1230 WAMTPVSNGITV
+1230 WTMKPVCNGISV
-1242 DNDLPHAGQHIL
+1242 SHDNPHEGQYIR
-1254 EFPMKTFSQV
+1254 EYPAATFR
-1264 MSQMQQHWPQ
+1264 QMMTLLQQGWPQ
-1274 IMQEVRSPKNPP
+1274 LMQDVRLPDKVPDT
-1286 NNLYIG
+1286 LYLG
-1292 EDRQPASEPQD
+1292 EDRQPAAAPRDPALRVPLNGTPPATLTPLIFSVD
-1303 QSMRLP
+1303 KQSQRL
-1309 LAGKAPDELIPA
+1309 D
-1321 VASAD
+1321 
-1326 KDNRQLNLLL
+1326 LLL
-1336 VHSADE
+1336 LQSADE
-1342 HLQGV
+1342 YMQGV

-1362 TNNRQLVINAL
+1362 ADSRQLVINAL

-1385 AVNHDENTHQR
+1385 AINRDADGPKR
-1396 PAPQMM
+1396 PAPQLM

>member
-1 MKSRYRTWLA
+1 
-11 VPPEET
+11 
-17 EAVKNAVPPL
+17 
-27 NGRKAVAWDQ
+27 
-37 EKKLWYARAGTELS
+37 
-51 LLERWLPR
+51 
-59 PQELSMDAG
+59 MDAG

-568 GDDTPETSV
+568 GDDTPETS
-577 SDATGTQHTTTTQTE
+577 
-592 EQVQV
+592 
-597 SMASADDWSAFAEDL
+597 
-612 NADATVMTTA
+612 
-622 HHTDTTETASPSEPA
+622 
-637 GTQPVQQAT
+637 
-646 PESTAEN
+646 
-653 KPQEEDVLSATDT
+653 
-666 SEKSASAT
+666 
-674 TADNQSVQAEELSP
+674 
-688 GDDTPETSLS
+688 LS

-827 SEPAETQPVRQATT
+827 SEPAETQPVRQATA
-841 EPTAEDKLQEERP
+841 EPTAEDKPQEERL

-867 HPETPSLFSRL
+867 RPETPSLFSRL

-912 PSPPETSP
+912 PSPPENSP

-945 LDEILK
+945 LDEIIK
-951 NLTHKEFPDR
+951 NLEHEEFPDR
-961 TALYSVDGEPAFL
+961 TALYRVDGEPAFL

-1075 AQPAPPVSPK
+1075 AQPEPPVSPK
-1085 AETEQTAGSTAETPH
+1085 AEAEQTAGCTAETPH

-1149 LSPGESVTAVLTN
+1149 LRPGESVTAVLTN

-1204 DPVTLTLQARERLPS
+1204 DPVTLTLQARERSPS

-1230 WAMTPVSNGITV
+1230 WTMKPVCNGISV
-1242 DNDLPHAGQHIL
+1242 SHDNPHEGQYIR
-1254 EFPMKTFSQV
+1254 EYPAATFR
-1264 MSQMQQHWPQ
+1264 QMMTLLQQGWPQ
-1274 IMQEVRSPKNPP
+1274 LMQDVRLPDKVPDT
-1286 NNLYIG
+1286 LYLG
-1292 EDRQPASEPQD
+1292 EDRQPAAAPRDPALRVPLNGTPPATLTPLIFSVD
-1303 QSMRLP
+1303 KQSQRL
-1309 LAGKAPDELIPA
+1309 D
-1321 VASAD
+1321 
-1326 KDNRQLNLLL
+1326 LLL
-1336 VHSADE
+1336 LQSADE
-1342 HLQGV
+1342 YMQGV

-1362 TNNRQLVINAL
+1362 ADSRQLVINAM
-1373 TDNGLQFAGYGE
+1373 TDRGLQFAGYGE
-1385 AVNHDENTHQR
+1385 AINRDADGPKR
-1396 PAPQMM
+1396 PAPQLM

>member
-1 MKSRYRTWLA
+1 
-11 VPPEET
+11 
-17 EAVKNAVPPL
+17 
-27 NGRKAVAWDQ
+27 
-37 EKKLWYARAGTELS
+37 
-51 LLERWLPR
+51 
-59 PQELSMDAG
+59 MDAG

-172 NKQARYARSYING
+172 NKQAGYARSYING

-317 REINKG
+317 RKINKG
-323 VFSATKAAEVTN
+323 VSSAKKAAASTH

-361 RGRDDFQHVMNAQLK
+361 RGRDAFQRAMNAQLEY
-376 HIGIPTPNS
+376 IGIPTPNN
-385 DTADHREAVVIGNL
+385 DTTDRSEAIVIGNL

-414 NKQSTA
+414 NRQSTA
-420 PETVL
+420 PEPAVSEQNH
-425 ATPDTPYDIHTEE
+425 PYDIPAEE
-438 TENQAYEDDYAAYAS
+438 TDNQAYEDDYAAYAS

-592 EQVQV
+592 EQLQV
-597 SMASADDWSAFAEDL
+597 SMAS
-612 NADATVMTTA
+612 
-622 HHTDTTETASPSEPA
+622 
-637 GTQPVQQAT
+637 
-646 PESTAEN
+646 
-653 KPQEEDVLSATDT
+653 
-666 SEKSASAT
+666 
-674 TADNQSVQAEELSP
+674 
-688 GDDTPETSLS
+688 
-698 DAAGIQH
+698 
-705 STTTQS
+705 
-711 EEQVQVSMA
+711 
-720 TADDWSA
+720 ADDWSA

-788 KSASA
+788 KSTSA

-827 SEPAETQPVRQATT
+827 SEPAETQPVRQATA
-841 EPTAEDKLQEERP
+841 EATAEDKPQEERL

-867 HPETPSLFSRL
+867 RPETPSLFSRL
-878 RRFLTG
+878 HRFLTG

-912 PSPPETSP
+912 PSPPENSP
-920 EDTSSAEPDTII
+920 EDTSSTEPDTII

-945 LDEILK
+945 LDEIIK
-951 NLTHKEFPDR
+951 NLTHEELPDN
-961 TALYSVDGEPAFL
+961 TALYRVDGEPAFL
-974 DRLYCLEM
+974 DKLNRLEM

-1040 ALEKLRKEKE
+1040 ALEKLRQEKG
-1050 MVHDAIVTHRPTP
+1050 MAHDAIVTHRPTP
-1063 ELNRQSPEETTM
+1063 ELNRLSPEETTM

-1085 AETEQTAGSTAETPH
+1085 TETEQTAGSTAETLH

-1110 APRADRPEQPA
+1110 APRAGTPEQPA
-1121 APSSAPEKAPVSA
+1121 APSSSAGNVAVSA
-1134 QPQQPDTPEEEPPGK
+1134 QPQQPDTPEEEPPGQ
-1149 LSPGESVTAVLTN
+1149 LRPGESVTAVLTN

-1186 REYWGKGLEELVK
+1186 REYWGNGLEELVK

-1204 DPVTLTLQARERLPS
+1204 NPVTLTLQARETFRLS
-1219 SPGKPEWVRNI
+1219 GETRDRIRNI

-1402 QFHLKQQDS
+1402 QFHLKQQDT

-1417 HKPEEQPDKLFRS
+1417 HKPEEQPDNLFRS
-1430 LGFEQTWKEW
+1430 LGFAQTWKEW

>member
-27 NGRKAVAWDQ
+27 NGRKAVAWDP
-37 EKKLWYARAGTELS
+37 EKKLWYAEAGTDLS
-51 LLERWLPR
+51 LLKRWLPR
-59 PQELSMDAG
+59 PQEMSMDAG
-68 DPVTEFAQVL
+68 DPVTEFRQVL
-78 ENAGLVI
+78 ENAGLV
-85 QGLPQMDGAIHRVA
+85 LEKDPEMDGEIHRVP
-99 TRDDK
+99 TRDDRR
-104 KGAKS
+104 GSQS
-109 GAYKAYLDGRPA
+109 GAYKAYLDGRPS
-121 GWYRDYRSADDSPT
+121 GWYRDYRSADNSPT
-135 NWVFSGGEQHDPLA
+135 TWTFSRAENIDPLA
-149 RLHLRAFAQQQRD
+149 RLHLKASAQQNRD
-162 DNARKLQQQY
+162 EKERKLQQQY
-172 NKQARYARSYING
+172 NKQAGYARSYLNG

-241 LKDSEKTGNWFT
+241 LKGSEKSGNWFA

-280 LPVLMTVDA
+280 HPVLMTIDA
-289 GNMIAVAENARQI
+289 DNMINVAKNARKI

-317 REINKG
+317 RKINKG
-323 VFSATKAAEVTN
+323 VSSAKKAAASTH

-361 RGRDDFQHVMNAQLK
+361 RGRDAFQRAMNAQLEY
-376 HIGIPTPNS
+376 IGIPTPNN
-385 DTADHREAVVIGNL
+385 DTTDRREAIVIGNL
-399 IFTPVKDEKPQMSPE
+399 IFTPVKDEKPQVSPE
-414 NKQSTA
+414 NRQSTA
-420 PETVL
+420 PEPAVSEQNH
-425 ATPDTPYDIHTEE
+425 PYDIPAEE
-438 TENQAYEDDYAAYAS
+438 TDNQAYEDDYAAYAS
-453 LQSVTTE
+453 LQSVTAGTA
-460 TLSPDK
+460 SPNE
-466 PLENIA
+466 PQVNA
-472 SAADTGT
+472 VSAIDSNAK
-479 ENTSAA
+479 NTSAA
-485 TAGDQED
+485 TAGDRNVLAQEP
-492 LNTDATGTDTAH
+492 NADATVTTTAH
-504 NTNTAET
+504 DTGTAET
-511 GTLPEPAE
+511 DSPSEPAE
-519 IQPVQKSSPEP
+519 IQPVQQASPEP
-530 TAEDKPQESVI
+530 SAKDKPQENVVS
-541 PAADTGEKNASA
+541 ATDNDAENTSSA
-553 TTADN
+553 TTTLRSN
-558 QSVQAEELSP
+558 
-568 GDDTPETSV
+568 DTPETSV
-577 SDATGTQHTTTTQTE
+577 SDATGTQHTATTQPE
-592 EQVQV
+592 EPQQV
-597 SMASADDWSAFAEDL
+597 SMGSADDWSAFAEDL
-612 NADATVMTTA
+612 NADAPGNATVHSTDNAETKTLSEPAGMQPVQQVTPEPTEENKPQEEGVMSATDTGEESAAAAIDDDLNTVAEDLNADVTVMTTA
-622 HHTDTTETASPSEPA
+622 HHTDTASPSEPA
-637 GTQPVQQAT
+637 EIQPVQQAT
-646 PESTAEN
+646 PE
-653 KPQEEDVLSATDT
+653 
-666 SEKSASAT
+666 
-674 TADNQSVQAEELSP
+674 
-688 GDDTPETSLS
+688 
-698 DAAGIQH
+698 
-705 STTTQS
+705 
-711 EEQVQVSMA
+711 
-720 TADDWSA
+720 
-727 FAEDLN
+727 
-733 ADATVMTTAH
+733 
-743 HTDTTETAS
+743 
-752 PSEPAG
+752 
-758 TQPVQQATPEA
+758 
-769 TAENKPQ
+769 
-776 EEDVLSATDTSE
+776 
-788 KSASA
+788 
-793 VPDNNRDAPP
+793 
-803 EELNA
+803 
-808 DATVAATVHNTGTA
+808 
-822 ETASP
+822 
-827 SEPAETQPVRQATT
+827 
-841 EPTAEDKLQEERP
+841 PTAEDKPKEERP

-859 TSTANEAA
+859 TSTENEAA
-867 HPETPSLFSRL
+867 RPETPSLFSRL

-902 AETATEEVAP
+902 AETATETAAP

-951 NLTHKEFPDR
+951 NLEHKEFPDR

-1075 AQPAPPVSPK
+1075 AQPEPPMSPK
-1085 AETEQTAGSTAETPH
+1085 AEAEQTAGCTAETPH

-1204 DPVTLTLQARERLPS
+1204 DPVTLTLQARERSPS

-1230 WAMTPVSNGITV
+1230 WTMKPVCNGISV
-1242 DNDLPHAGQHIL
+1242 SHDNPHEGQYIR
-1254 EFPMKTFSQV
+1254 EYPAATFR
-1264 MSQMQQHWPQ
+1264 QMMTLLQQGWPQ
-1274 IMQEVRSPKNPP
+1274 LMQDVRLPDKVPDT
-1286 NNLYIG
+1286 LYLG
-1292 EDRQPASEPQD
+1292 EDRQPAAAPRDPALRVPLNGTPPATLTPLIFSVD
-1303 QSMRLP
+1303 KQSQRL
-1309 LAGKAPDELIPA
+1309 D
-1321 VASAD
+1321 
-1326 KDNRQLNLLL
+1326 LLL
-1336 VHSADE
+1336 LQSADE
-1342 HLQGV
+1342 YMQGV

-1362 TNNRQLVINAL
+1362 ADSRQLVINAM
-1373 TDNGLQFAGYGE
+1373 TDRGLQFAGYGE
-1385 AVNHDENTHQR
+1385 AINRDADGPKR
-1396 PAPQMM
+1396 PAPQLM

-1461 PGR
+1461 PGL

>member
-27 NGRKAVAWDQ
+27 KGRKAVAWDP

-109 GAYKAYLDGRPA
+109 GACKAYLDGRPA

-172 NKQARYARSYING
+172 NKQAGYARSYING

-317 REINKG
+317 RKINKG
-323 VFSATKAAEVTN
+323 VSSAKKAAASTH

-361 RGRDDFQHVMNAQLK
+361 RGRDAFQRAMNAQLEY
-376 HIGIPTPNS
+376 IGIPTPNN
-385 DTADHREAVVIGNL
+385 DTTDRSEAIVIGNL

-414 NKQSTA
+414 NRQSTA
-420 PETVL
+420 PEPAVSEQNH
-425 ATPDTPYDIHTEE
+425 PYDIPAEE
-438 TENQAYEDDYAAYAS
+438 TDNQAYEDDYAAYAS

-592 EQVQV
+592 EQLQV
-597 SMASADDWSAFAEDL
+597 SMAS
-612 NADATVMTTA
+612 
-622 HHTDTTETASPSEPA
+622 
-637 GTQPVQQAT
+637 
-646 PESTAEN
+646 
-653 KPQEEDVLSATDT
+653 
-666 SEKSASAT
+666 
-674 TADNQSVQAEELSP
+674 
-688 GDDTPETSLS
+688 
-698 DAAGIQH
+698 
-705 STTTQS
+705 
-711 EEQVQVSMA
+711 
-720 TADDWSA
+720 ADDWSA

-788 KSASA
+788 KSTSA

-827 SEPAETQPVRQATT
+827 SEPAETQPVRQATA
-841 EPTAEDKLQEERP
+841 EATAEDKPQEERL

-867 HPETPSLFSRL
+867 RPETPSLFSRL
-878 RRFLTG
+878 HRFLTG

-912 PSPPETSP
+912 PSPPENSP
-920 EDTSSAEPDTII
+920 EDTSSTEPDTII

-945 LDEILK
+945 LDEIIK
-951 NLTHKEFPDR
+951 NLTHEELPDN
-961 TALYSVDGEPAFL
+961 TALYRVDGEPAFL
-974 DRLYCLEM
+974 DKLNRLEM

-1040 ALEKLRKEKE
+1040 ALEKLRQEKG
-1050 MVHDAIVTHRPTP
+1050 MAHDAIVTHRPTP
-1063 ELNRQSPEETTM
+1063 ELNRLSPEETTM

-1085 AETEQTAGSTAETPH
+1085 TETEQTAGSTAETLH

-1110 APRADRPEQPA
+1110 APRAGTPEQPA
-1121 APSSAPEKAPVSA
+1121 APSSSAGNVAVSA

-1149 LSPGESVTAVLTN
+1149 LRPGESVTAVLTN

-1186 REYWGKGLEELVK
+1186 REYWGNGLEELVK

-1204 DPVTLTLQARERLPS
+1204 NPVTLTLQARETFRLS
-1219 SPGKPEWVRNI
+1219 GETRDRIRNI

-1402 QFHLKQQDS
+1402 QFHLKQQDT

-1417 HKPEEQPDKLFRS
+1417 HKPEEQPDNLFRS
-1430 LGFEQTWKEW
+1430 LGFAQTWKEW

>member
-27 NGRKAVAWDQ
+27 NGRKAVAWDP
-37 EKKLWYARAGTELS
+37 EKKLWYAEAGTDLS
-51 LLERWLPR
+51 LLKRWLPR
-59 PQELSMDAG
+59 PQEMSMDAG
-68 DPVTEFAQVL
+68 DPVTEFRQVL
-78 ENAGLVI
+78 ENAGLV
-85 QGLPQMDGAIHRVA
+85 LEKDPEMDGEIHRVP
-99 TRDDK
+99 TRDDRR
-104 KGAKS
+104 GSQS
-109 GAYKAYLDGRPA
+109 GAYKAYLDGRPS
-121 GWYRDYRSADDSPT
+121 GWYRDYRSADNSPT
-135 NWVFSGGEQHDPLA
+135 TWTFSRAENIDPLA
-149 RLHLRAFAQQQRD
+149 RLHLKASAQQNRD
-162 DNARKLQQQY
+162 EKERKLQQQY
-172 NKQARYARSYING
+172 NKQAGYARSYLNG

-241 LKDSEKTGNWFT
+241 LKGSEKSGNWFA

-280 LPVLMTVDA
+280 LPVLMTIDA
-289 GNMIAVAENARQI
+289 DNMINVAKNARKI

-317 REINKG
+317 RKINKG
-323 VFSATKAAEVTN
+323 VSSAKKAAASTH

-361 RGRDDFQHVMNAQLK
+361 RGRDAFQHVMNAQLK

-385 DTADHREAVVIGNL
+385 DIADHREAVVIGNL

-530 TAEDKPQESVI
+530 TAKDKPQESVI

-592 EQVQV
+592 EQLQV
-597 SMASADDWSAFAEDL
+597 SMAS
-612 NADATVMTTA
+612 
-622 HHTDTTETASPSEPA
+622 
-637 GTQPVQQAT
+637 
-646 PESTAEN
+646 
-653 KPQEEDVLSATDT
+653 
-666 SEKSASAT
+666 
-674 TADNQSVQAEELSP
+674 
-688 GDDTPETSLS
+688 
-698 DAAGIQH
+698 
-705 STTTQS
+705 
-711 EEQVQVSMA
+711 
-720 TADDWSA
+720 ADDWSA

-827 SEPAETQPVRQATT
+827 SEPAETQPVRQATA
-841 EPTAEDKLQEERP
+841 EPTAEDKPQEERL

-867 HPETPSLFSRL
+867 RPETPSLFSRL

-902 AETATEEVAP
+902 AETATETAAP

-951 NLTHKEFPDR
+951 NLEHKEFPDR

-1075 AQPAPPVSPK
+1075 AQPEPPMSPK
-1085 AETEQTAGSTAETPH
+1085 AEAEQTAGCTAETPH

-1204 DPVTLTLQARERLPS
+1204 DPVTLTLQARERSPS

-1230 WAMTPVSNGITV
+1230 WTMKPVCNGISV
-1242 DNDLPHAGQHIL
+1242 SHDNPHEGQYIR
-1254 EFPMKTFSQV
+1254 EYPAATFR
-1264 MSQMQQHWPQ
+1264 QMMTLLQQGWPQ
-1274 IMQEVRSPKNPP
+1274 LMQDVRLPDKVPDT
-1286 NNLYIG
+1286 LYLG
-1292 EDRQPASEPQD
+1292 EDRQPAAAPRDPALRVPLNGTPPATLTPLIFSVD
-1303 QSMRLP
+1303 KQSQRL
-1309 LAGKAPDELIPA
+1309 D
-1321 VASAD
+1321 
-1326 KDNRQLNLLL
+1326 LLL
-1336 VHSADE
+1336 LQSADE
-1342 HLQGV
+1342 YMQGV

-1362 TNNRQLVINAL
+1362 ADSRQLVINAM
-1373 TDNGLQFAGYGE
+1373 TDRGLQFAGYGE
-1385 AVNHDENTHQR
+1385 AINRDADGPKR
-1396 PAPQMM
+1396 PAPQLM

>member
-27 NGRKAVAWDQ
+27 NGRKAVAWDP
-37 EKKLWYARAGTELS
+37 EKKLWYAEAGTDLS
-51 LLERWLPR
+51 LLKRWLPR
-59 PQELSMDAG
+59 PQEMSMDAG
-68 DPVTEFAQVL
+68 DPVTEFRQVL
-78 ENAGLVI
+78 ENAGLV
-85 QGLPQMDGAIHRVA
+85 LEKDPEMDGEIHRVP
-99 TRDDK
+99 TRDDRR
-104 KGAKS
+104 GSQS
-109 GAYKAYLDGRPA
+109 GAYKAYLDGRPS
-121 GWYRDYRSADDSPT
+121 GWYRDYRSADNSPT
-135 NWVFSGGEQHDPLA
+135 TWTFSRAENIDPLA
-149 RLHLRAFAQQQRD
+149 RLHLKASAQQNRD
-162 DNARKLQQQY
+162 EKERKLQQQY
-172 NKQARYARSYING
+172 NKQAGYARSYLNG

-219 NGRGEIRS
+219 NGRGEIRL

-241 LKDSEKTGNWFT
+241 LKGSEKSGNWFA

-280 LPVLMTVDA
+280 HPVLMTIDA
-289 GNMIAVAENARQI
+289 DNMINVAKNARKI

-317 REINKG
+317 RKINKG
-323 VFSATKAAEVTN
+323 VSSAKKAAASTH

-361 RGRDDFQHVMNAQLK
+361 RGRDAFQHVMNAQLK

-385 DTADHREAVVIGNL
+385 DIADHREAVVIGNL

-592 EQVQV
+592 EQLQV
-597 SMASADDWSAFAEDL
+597 SMAS
-612 NADATVMTTA
+612 
-622 HHTDTTETASPSEPA
+622 
-637 GTQPVQQAT
+637 
-646 PESTAEN
+646 
-653 KPQEEDVLSATDT
+653 
-666 SEKSASAT
+666 
-674 TADNQSVQAEELSP
+674 
-688 GDDTPETSLS
+688 
-698 DAAGIQH
+698 
-705 STTTQS
+705 
-711 EEQVQVSMA
+711 
-720 TADDWSA
+720 ADDWSA

-827 SEPAETQPVRQATT
+827 SEPAETQPVRQATA
-841 EPTAEDKLQEERP
+841 EPTAEDKPQEERL

-867 HPETPSLFSRL
+867 RPETPSLFSRL

-902 AETATEEVAP
+902 AETATETAAP

-951 NLTHKEFPDR
+951 NLEHKEFPDR

-1075 AQPAPPVSPK
+1075 AQPEPPMSPK
-1085 AETEQTAGSTAETPH
+1085 AEAEQTAGCTAETPH

-1204 DPVTLTLQARERLPS
+1204 DPVTLTLQARERSPS

-1230 WAMTPVSNGITV
+1230 WTMKPVCNGISV
-1242 DNDLPHAGQHIL
+1242 SHDNPHEGQYIR
-1254 EFPMKTFSQV
+1254 EYPAATFR
-1264 MSQMQQHWPQ
+1264 QMMTLLQQGWPQ
-1274 IMQEVRSPKNPP
+1274 LMQDVRLPDKVPDT
-1286 NNLYIG
+1286 LYLG
-1292 EDRQPASEPQD
+1292 EDRQPAAAPRDPALRVPLNGTPPATLTPLIFSVD
-1303 QSMRLP
+1303 KQSQRL
-1309 LAGKAPDELIPA
+1309 D
-1321 VASAD
+1321 
-1326 KDNRQLNLLL
+1326 LLL
-1336 VHSADE
+1336 LQSADE
-1342 HLQGV
+1342 YMQGV

-1362 TNNRQLVINAL
+1362 ADSRQLVINAM
-1373 TDNGLQFAGYGE
+1373 TDRGLQFAGYGE
-1385 AVNHDENTHQR
+1385 AINRDADGPKR
-1396 PAPQMM
+1396 PAPQLM

-1461 PGR
+1461 PGL

>member
-27 NGRKAVAWDQ
+27 NGRKAVAWDP

-135 NWVFSGGEQHDPLA
+135 NWVFSGGEQLDPLA

-172 NKQARYARSYING
+172 NKQARYARSYINQ
-185 LPQATAHEYLTRK
+185 LPQATEHEYLTRK
-198 GIRAAPGV
+198 GILAAPGV

-219 NGRGEIRS
+219 NSRGEIRS

-289 GNMIAVAENARQI
+289 GNMIDVAENARQI

-317 REINKG
+317 RKINKG
-323 VFSATKAAEVTN
+323 VSSAQKAAASTH

-361 RGRDDFQHVMNAQLK
+361 RGRDAFQHVMNAQLK

-385 DTADHREAVVIGNL
+385 DIADHREAVVIGNL

-592 EQVQV
+592 EQLQV
-597 SMASADDWSAFAEDL
+597 SMAS
-612 NADATVMTTA
+612 
-622 HHTDTTETASPSEPA
+622 
-637 GTQPVQQAT
+637 
-646 PESTAEN
+646 
-653 KPQEEDVLSATDT
+653 
-666 SEKSASAT
+666 
-674 TADNQSVQAEELSP
+674 
-688 GDDTPETSLS
+688 
-698 DAAGIQH
+698 
-705 STTTQS
+705 
-711 EEQVQVSMA
+711 
-720 TADDWSA
+720 ADDWSA

-827 SEPAETQPVRQATT
+827 SEPAETQPVRQATA
-841 EPTAEDKLQEERP
+841 EPTAEDKPQEERL

-867 HPETPSLFSRL
+867 RPETPSLFSRL

-902 AETATEEVAP
+902 AETATETAAP

-951 NLTHKEFPDR
+951 NLEHKEFPDR

-1075 AQPAPPVSPK
+1075 AQPEPPMSPK
-1085 AETEQTAGSTAETPH
+1085 AEAEQTAGCTAETPH

-1204 DPVTLTLQARERLPS
+1204 DPVTLTLQARERSPS

-1230 WAMTPVSNGITV
+1230 WTMKPVCNGISV
-1242 DNDLPHAGQHIL
+1242 SHDNPHEGQYIR
-1254 EFPMKTFSQV
+1254 EYPAATFR
-1264 MSQMQQHWPQ
+1264 QMMTLLQQGWPQ
-1274 IMQEVRSPKNPP
+1274 LMQDVRLPDKVPDT
-1286 NNLYIG
+1286 LYLG
-1292 EDRQPASEPQD
+1292 EDRQPAAAPRDPALRVPLNGTPPATLTPLIFSVD
-1303 QSMRLP
+1303 KQSQRL
-1309 LAGKAPDELIPA
+1309 D
-1321 VASAD
+1321 
-1326 KDNRQLNLLL
+1326 LLL
-1336 VHSADE
+1336 LQSADE
-1342 HLQGV
+1342 YMQGV

-1362 TNNRQLVINAL
+1362 ADSRQLVINAM
-1373 TDNGLQFAGYGE
+1373 TDRGLQFAGYGE
-1385 AVNHDENTHQR
+1385 AINRDADGPKR
-1396 PAPQMM
+1396 PAPQLM

>member
-27 NGRKAVAWDQ
+27 NGRKAVAWDP

-172 NKQARYARSYING
+172 NKQARYARSYINQ
-185 LPQATAHEYLTRK
+185 LPQATEHEYLTRK
-198 GIRAAPGV
+198 GILAAPGV

-219 NGRGEIRS
+219 NSRGEIRS

-289 GNMIAVAENARQI
+289 GNMIDVAENARQI

-317 REINKG
+317 RKINKG
-323 VFSATKAAEVTN
+323 VSSAQKAAASTH

-361 RGRDDFQHVMNAQLK
+361 RGRDAFQHVMNAQLK

-385 DTADHREAVVIGNL
+385 DIADHREAVVIGNL

-592 EQVQV
+592 EQLQV
-597 SMASADDWSAFAEDL
+597 SMAS
-612 NADATVMTTA
+612 
-622 HHTDTTETASPSEPA
+622 
-637 GTQPVQQAT
+637 
-646 PESTAEN
+646 
-653 KPQEEDVLSATDT
+653 
-666 SEKSASAT
+666 
-674 TADNQSVQAEELSP
+674 
-688 GDDTPETSLS
+688 
-698 DAAGIQH
+698 
-705 STTTQS
+705 
-711 EEQVQVSMA
+711 
-720 TADDWSA
+720 ADDWSA

-827 SEPAETQPVRQATT
+827 SEPAETQPVRQATA
-841 EPTAEDKLQEERP
+841 EPTAEDKPQEERL

-867 HPETPSLFSRL
+867 RPETPSLFSRL

-902 AETATEEVAP
+902 AETATETAAP

-951 NLTHKEFPDR
+951 NLEHKEFPDR

-1085 AETEQTAGSTAETPH
+1085 AEAEQTAGCTAETPH

-1204 DPVTLTLQARERLPS
+1204 DPVTLTLQARERSPS

-1230 WAMTPVSNGITV
+1230 WTMKPVCNGISV
-1242 DNDLPHAGQHIL
+1242 SHDNPHEGQYIR
-1254 EFPMKTFSQV
+1254 EYPAATFR
-1264 MSQMQQHWPQ
+1264 QMMTLLQQGWPQ
-1274 IMQEVRSPKNPP
+1274 LMQDVRLPDKVPDT
-1286 NNLYIG
+1286 LYLG
-1292 EDRQPASEPQD
+1292 EDRQPAAAPRDPALRVPLNGTPPATLTPLIFSVD
-1303 QSMRLP
+1303 KQSQRL
-1309 LAGKAPDELIPA
+1309 D
-1321 VASAD
+1321 
-1326 KDNRQLNLLL
+1326 LLL
-1336 VHSADE
+1336 LQSADE
-1342 HLQGV
+1342 YMQGV

-1362 TNNRQLVINAL
+1362 ADSRQLVINAM
-1373 TDNGLQFAGYGE
+1373 TDRGLQFAGYGE
-1385 AVNHDENTHQR
+1385 AINRDADGPKR
-1396 PAPQMM
+1396 PAPQLM

-1461 PGR
+1461 PGL

>member
-27 NGRKAVAWDQ
+27 NGRKAVAWDP
-37 EKKLWYARAGTELS
+37 EKKLWYAEAGTDLS
-51 LLERWLPR
+51 LLKRWLPR
-59 PQELSMDAG
+59 PQEMSMDAG
-68 DPVTEFAQVL
+68 DPVTEFRQVL
-78 ENAGLVI
+78 ENAGLV
-85 QGLPQMDGAIHRVA
+85 LEKDPEMDGEIHRVP
-99 TRDDK
+99 TRDDRR
-104 KGAKS
+104 GTQS
-109 GAYKAYLDGRPA
+109 GAYKAYLDGRPS
-121 GWYRDYRSADDSPT
+121 GWYRDYRSADNSPT
-135 NWVFSGGEQHDPLA
+135 TWTFSRAENIDPLA
-149 RLHLRAFAQQQRD
+149 RLHLKASAQQNRD
-162 DNARKLQQQY
+162 EKERKLQQQY
-172 NKQARYARSYING
+172 NKQAGYARSYLNG

-241 LKDSEKTGNWFT
+241 LKGSEKSGNWFA

-280 LPVLMTVDA
+280 LPVLMTIDA
-289 GNMIAVAENARQI
+289 DNMINVAKNARKI

-317 REINKG
+317 RKINKG
-323 VFSATKAAEVTN
+323 VSSAKKAAASTH

-361 RGRDDFQHVMNAQLK
+361 RGRDAFQHVMNAQLK

-385 DTADHREAVVIGNL
+385 DIADHREAVVIGNL

-592 EQVQV
+592 EQLQV
-597 SMASADDWSAFAEDL
+597 SMAS
-612 NADATVMTTA
+612 
-622 HHTDTTETASPSEPA
+622 
-637 GTQPVQQAT
+637 
-646 PESTAEN
+646 
-653 KPQEEDVLSATDT
+653 
-666 SEKSASAT
+666 
-674 TADNQSVQAEELSP
+674 
-688 GDDTPETSLS
+688 
-698 DAAGIQH
+698 
-705 STTTQS
+705 
-711 EEQVQVSMA
+711 
-720 TADDWSA
+720 ADDWSA

-827 SEPAETQPVRQATT
+827 SEPAETQPVRQATA
-841 EPTAEDKLQEERP
+841 EPTAEDKPQEERL

-867 HPETPSLFSRL
+867 RPETPSLFSRL

-902 AETATEEVAP
+902 AETATETAAP

-951 NLTHKEFPDR
+951 NLEHKEFPDR

-1040 ALEKLRKEKE
+1040 ALEKLRQEKG
-1050 MVHDAIVTHRPTP
+1050 MAHDAIVTHRPTP
-1063 ELNRQSPEETTM
+1063 ELNRLSPEETTM

-1110 APRADRPEQPA
+1110 APRAGTPEQPA
-1121 APSSAPEKAPVSA
+1121 APSSSAGNVAVSA

-1204 DPVTLTLQARERLPS
+1204 DPVTLTLQARERSPS

-1230 WAMTPVSNGITV
+1230 WTMKPVCNGISV
-1242 DNDLPHAGQHIL
+1242 SHDNPHEGQYIR
-1254 EFPMKTFSQV
+1254 EYPAATFR
-1264 MSQMQQHWPQ
+1264 QMMTLLQQGWPQ
-1274 IMQEVRSPKNPP
+1274 LMQDVRLPDKVPDT
-1286 NNLYIG
+1286 LYLG
-1292 EDRQPASEPQD
+1292 EDRQPAAAPRDPALRVPLNGTPPATLTPLIFSVD
-1303 QSMRLP
+1303 KQSQRL
-1309 LAGKAPDELIPA
+1309 D
-1321 VASAD
+1321 
-1326 KDNRQLNLLL
+1326 LLL
-1336 VHSADE
+1336 LQSADE
-1342 HLQGV
+1342 YMQGV

-1362 TNNRQLVINAL
+1362 ADSRQLVINAM
-1373 TDNGLQFAGYGE
+1373 TDRGLQFAGYGE
-1385 AVNHDENTHQR
+1385 AINRDADGPKR
-1396 PAPQMM
+1396 PAPQLM

>member
-27 NGRKAVAWDQ
+27 NGRKAVAWDP
-37 EKKLWYARAGTELS
+37 EKKLWYAEAGTDLS
-51 LLERWLPR
+51 LLKRWLPR
-59 PQELSMDAG
+59 PQEMSMDAG
-68 DPVTEFAQVL
+68 DPVTEFRQVL
-78 ENAGLVI
+78 ENAGLV
-85 QGLPQMDGAIHRVA
+85 LEKDPEMDGEIHRVP
-99 TRDDK
+99 TRDDRR
-104 KGAKS
+104 GSQS
-109 GAYKAYLDGRPA
+109 GAYKAYLDGRPS
-121 GWYRDYRSADDSPT
+121 GWYRDYRSADNSPT
-135 NWVFSGGEQHDPLA
+135 TWTFSRAENIDPLA
-149 RLHLRAFAQQQRD
+149 RLHLKASAQQNRD
-162 DNARKLQQQY
+162 EKERKLQQQY
-172 NKQARYARSYING
+172 NKQAGYARSYLNG

-241 LKDSEKTGNWFT
+241 LKGSEKSGNWFA

-280 LPVLMTVDA
+280 HPVLMTIDA
-289 GNMIAVAENARQI
+289 DNMINVAKNARKI

-317 REINKG
+317 RKINKG
-323 VFSATKAAEVTN
+323 VSSAKKAAASTH

-361 RGRDDFQHVMNAQLK
+361 RGRDAFQHVMNAQLK

-385 DTADHREAVVIGNL
+385 DIADHREAVVIGNL

-472 SAADTGT
+472 SAADTDT

-592 EQVQV
+592 EQLQV
-597 SMASADDWSAFAEDL
+597 SMAS
-612 NADATVMTTA
+612 
-622 HHTDTTETASPSEPA
+622 
-637 GTQPVQQAT
+637 
-646 PESTAEN
+646 
-653 KPQEEDVLSATDT
+653 
-666 SEKSASAT
+666 
-674 TADNQSVQAEELSP
+674 
-688 GDDTPETSLS
+688 
-698 DAAGIQH
+698 
-705 STTTQS
+705 
-711 EEQVQVSMA
+711 
-720 TADDWSA
+720 ADDWSA

-827 SEPAETQPVRQATT
+827 SEPAETQPVRQATA
-841 EPTAEDKLQEERP
+841 EPTAEDKPQEERL

-867 HPETPSLFSRL
+867 RPETPSLFSRL

-902 AETATEEVAP
+902 AETATETAAP

-951 NLTHKEFPDR
+951 NLEHKEFPDR

-1075 AQPAPPVSPK
+1075 AQPEPPMSPK
-1085 AETEQTAGSTAETPH
+1085 AEAEQTAGCTAETPH

-1204 DPVTLTLQARERLPS
+1204 DPVTLTLQARERSPS

-1230 WAMTPVSNGITV
+1230 WTMKPVCNGISV
-1242 DNDLPHAGQHIL
+1242 SHDNPHEGQYIR
-1254 EFPMKTFSQV
+1254 EYPAATFR
-1264 MSQMQQHWPQ
+1264 QMMTLLQQGWPQ
-1274 IMQEVRSPKNPP
+1274 LMQDVRLPDKVPDT
-1286 NNLYIG
+1286 LYLG
-1292 EDRQPASEPQD
+1292 EDRQPAAAPRDPALRVPLNGTPPATLTPLIFSVD
-1303 QSMRLP
+1303 KQSQRL
-1309 LAGKAPDELIPA
+1309 D
-1321 VASAD
+1321 
-1326 KDNRQLNLLL
+1326 LLL
-1336 VHSADE
+1336 LQSADE
-1342 HLQGV
+1342 YMQGV

-1362 TNNRQLVINAL
+1362 ADSRQLVINAM
-1373 TDNGLQFAGYGE
+1373 TDRGLQFAGYGE
-1385 AVNHDENTHQR
+1385 AINRDADGPKR
-1396 PAPQMM
+1396 PAPQLM

-1461 PGR
+1461 PGL

>member
-1 MKSRYRTWLA
+1 
-11 VPPEET
+11 
-17 EAVKNAVPPL
+17 
-27 NGRKAVAWDQ
+27 
-37 EKKLWYARAGTELS
+37 
-51 LLERWLPR
+51 
-59 PQELSMDAG
+59 
-68 DPVTEFAQVL
+68 
-78 ENAGLVI
+78 
-85 QGLPQMDGAIHRVA
+85 
-99 TRDDK
+99 
-104 KGAKS
+104 
-109 GAYKAYLDGRPA
+109 
-121 GWYRDYRSADDSPT
+121 
-135 NWVFSGGEQHDPLA
+135 
-149 RLHLRAFAQQQRD
+149 
-162 DNARKLQQQY
+162 
-172 NKQARYARSYING
+172 
-185 LPQATAHEYLTRK
+185 
-198 GIRAAPGV
+198 
-206 RLNNKNELVIPFS
+206 
-219 NGRGEIRS
+219 
-227 YQRIPVTGGKDARI
+227 
-241 LKDSEKTGNWFT
+241 
-253 FGTPENGRPLLFA
+253 
-266 EGYATAASLHEATG
+266 
-280 LPVLMTVDA
+280 
-289 GNMIAVAENARQI
+289 
-302 WTDSPFVFCADNDHQ
+302 
-317 REINKG
+317 
-323 VFSATKAAEVTN
+323 
-335 GEVIIPAFTEA
+335 
-346 EKAQGLTDFN
+346 
-356 DLDAS
+356 
-361 RGRDDFQHVMNAQLK
+361 
-376 HIGIPTPNS
+376 
-385 DTADHREAVVIGNL
+385 
-399 IFTPVKDEKPQMSPE
+399 
-414 NKQSTA
+414 
-420 PETVL
+420 
-425 ATPDTPYDIHTEE
+425 
-438 TENQAYEDDYAAYAS
+438 
-453 LQSVTTE
+453 
-460 TLSPDK
+460 
-466 PLENIA
+466 
-472 SAADTGT
+472 
-479 ENTSAA
+479 
-485 TAGDQED
+485 
-492 LNTDATGTDTAH
+492 
-504 NTNTAET
+504 
-511 GTLPEPAE
+511 E

-592 EQVQV
+592 EQLQV
-597 SMASADDWSAFAEDL
+597 SMAS
-612 NADATVMTTA
+612 
-622 HHTDTTETASPSEPA
+622 
-637 GTQPVQQAT
+637 
-646 PESTAEN
+646 
-653 KPQEEDVLSATDT
+653 
-666 SEKSASAT
+666 
-674 TADNQSVQAEELSP
+674 
-688 GDDTPETSLS
+688 
-698 DAAGIQH
+698 
-705 STTTQS
+705 
-711 EEQVQVSMA
+711 
-720 TADDWSA
+720 ADDWSA

-827 SEPAETQPVRQATT
+827 SEPAETQPVRQATA

-912 PSPPETSP
+912 PSPPENSP
-920 EDTSSAEPDTII
+920 EDTSSTEPDTII

-945 LDEILK
+945 LDEIIK
-951 NLTHKEFPDR
+951 NLEHEELPDN
-961 TALYSVDGEPAFL
+961 TALYRVDGEPAFL
-974 DRLYCLEM
+974 DKLNRLEM

-1033 KLPAQRA
+1033 KLPTQRA
-1040 ALEKLRKEKE
+1040 ALEKLRQEKG
-1050 MVHDAIVTHRPTP
+1050 MAHDAIVTHRPTP
-1063 ELNRQSPEETTM
+1063 ELNRLSPEETTM

-1110 APRADRPEQPA
+1110 APRADTPEQPA
-1121 APSSAPEKAPVSA
+1121 APSSSAGNVAVSA

-1149 LSPGESVTAVLTN
+1149 LRPGESVTAVLTN

-1204 DPVTLTLQARERLPS
+1204 DPVTLTLQARERSPS
-1219 SPGKPEWVRNI
+1219 SQGKPEWVRNI
-1230 WAMTPVSNGITV
+1230 WTMKPVCNGISV
-1242 DNDLPHAGQHIL
+1242 SHDNPHEGQYIR
-1254 EFPMKTFSQV
+1254 EYPAATFR
-1264 MSQMQQHWPQ
+1264 QMMTLLQQGWPQ
-1274 IMQEVRSPKNPP
+1274 LMQDVRLPDKVPDT
-1286 NNLYIG
+1286 LYLG
-1292 EDRQPASEPQD
+1292 EDRQPAAAPRDPALRVPLNGTPPATLTPLIFSVD
-1303 QSMRLP
+1303 KQSQRL
-1309 LAGKAPDELIPA
+1309 D
-1321 VASAD
+1321 
-1326 KDNRQLNLLL
+1326 LLL
-1336 VHSADE
+1336 LQSADE
-1342 HLQGV
+1342 YMQGV

-1362 TNNRQLVINAL
+1362 ADSRQLVINAM
-1373 TDNGLQFAGYGE
+1373 TDRGLQFSGYGE
-1385 AVNHDENTHQR
+1385 AINRDADGPKR
-1396 PAPQMM
+1396 PAPQLM

-1430 LGFEQTWKEW
+1430 LGFEQTWK
-1440 SDSQKAEDRQ
+1440 
-1450 EKTLQQAQSHS
+1450 
-1461 PGR
+1461 

>member
-27 NGRKAVAWDQ
+27 NGRKAVAWDP

-568 GDDTPETSV
+568 GDDTPETS
-577 SDATGTQHTTTTQTE
+577 
-592 EQVQV
+592 
-597 SMASADDWSAFAEDL
+597 
-612 NADATVMTTA
+612 
-622 HHTDTTETASPSEPA
+622 
-637 GTQPVQQAT
+637 
-646 PESTAEN
+646 
-653 KPQEEDVLSATDT
+653 
-666 SEKSASAT
+666 
-674 TADNQSVQAEELSP
+674 
-688 GDDTPETSLS
+688 LS

-827 SEPAETQPVRQATT
+827 SEPAETQPVRQATA
-841 EPTAEDKLQEERP
+841 EPTAEDKPQEERL

-867 HPETPSLFSRL
+867 RPETPSLFSRL

-912 PSPPETSP
+912 PSPPENSP

-945 LDEILK
+945 LDEIIK
-951 NLTHKEFPDR
+951 NLEHEEFPDR
-961 TALYSVDGEPAFL
+961 TALYRVDGEPAFL

-1075 AQPAPPVSPK
+1075 AQPEPPVSPK
-1085 AETEQTAGSTAETPH
+1085 AEAEQTAGCTAETPH

-1149 LSPGESVTAVLTN
+1149 LRPGESVTSVLTN

-1204 DPVTLTLQARERLPS
+1204 DPVTLTLQARERSPS

-1230 WAMTPVSNGITV
+1230 WTMKPVCNGISV
-1242 DNDLPHAGQHIL
+1242 SHDNPHEGQYIR
-1254 EFPMKTFSQV
+1254 EYPAATFR
-1264 MSQMQQHWPQ
+1264 QMMTLLQQGWPQ
-1274 IMQEVRSPKNPP
+1274 LMQDVRLPDKVPDT
-1286 NNLYIG
+1286 LYLG
-1292 EDRQPASEPQD
+1292 EDRQPAAAPRDPALRVPLNGTPPATLTPLIFSVD
-1303 QSMRLP
+1303 KQSQRL
-1309 LAGKAPDELIPA
+1309 D
-1321 VASAD
+1321 
-1326 KDNRQLNLLL
+1326 LLL
-1336 VHSADE
+1336 LQSADE
-1342 HLQGV
+1342 YMQGV

-1362 TNNRQLVINAL
+1362 ADSRQLVINAM
-1373 TDNGLQFAGYGE
+1373 TDRGLQFAGYGE
-1385 AVNHDENTHQR
+1385 AINRDADGPKR
-1396 PAPQMM
+1396 PAPQLM

>member
-27 NGRKAVAWDQ
+27 NGRKAVAWDP
-37 EKKLWYARAGTELS
+37 EKKLWYAEAGTDLS
-51 LLERWLPR
+51 LLKRWLPR
-59 PQELSMDAG
+59 PQEMSMDAG
-68 DPVTEFAQVL
+68 DPVTEFRQVL
-78 ENAGLVI
+78 ENAGLV
-85 QGLPQMDGAIHRVA
+85 LEKDPEMDGEIHRVP
-99 TRDDK
+99 TRDDRR
-104 KGAKS
+104 GSQS
-109 GAYKAYLDGRPA
+109 GAYKAYLDGRPS
-121 GWYRDYRSADDSPT
+121 GWYRDYRSADNSPT
-135 NWVFSGGEQHDPLA
+135 TWTFSRAENIDPLA
-149 RLHLRAFAQQQRD
+149 RLHLKASAQQNRD
-162 DNARKLQQQY
+162 EKERKLQQQY
-172 NKQARYARSYING
+172 NKQAGYARSYLNG

-241 LKDSEKTGNWFT
+241 LKGSEKSGNWFA

-280 LPVLMTVDA
+280 HPVLMTIDA
-289 GNMIAVAENARQI
+289 DNMINVAKNARKI

-317 REINKG
+317 RKINKG
-323 VFSATKAAEVTN
+323 VSSAKKAAASTH

-361 RGRDDFQHVMNAQLK
+361 RGRDAFQRAMNAQLEY
-376 HIGIPTPNS
+376 IGIPTPNN
-385 DTADHREAVVIGNL
+385 DTTDRREAIVIGNL
-399 IFTPVKDEKPQMSPE
+399 IFTPVKDEKPQVSPE
-414 NKQSTA
+414 NRQSTA
-420 PETVL
+420 PEPAVSEQNH
-425 ATPDTPYDIHTEE
+425 PYDIPAEE
-438 TENQAYEDDYAAYAS
+438 TDNQAYEDDYAAYAS
-453 LQSVTTE
+453 LQSVTAGTP
-460 TLSPDK
+460 SPNE
-466 PLENIA
+466 PQVNA
-472 SAADTGT
+472 VSAIDSNAK
-479 ENTSAA
+479 NTSAA
-485 TAGDQED
+485 TAGDRNVLAQEP
-492 LNTDATGTDTAH
+492 NADATVTTTAH
-504 NTNTAET
+504 DTGTAET
-511 GTLPEPAE
+511 DSPSEPAE
-519 IQPVQKSSPEP
+519 IQPVQQASPEP
-530 TAEDKPQESVI
+530 SAKDKPQENVVS
-541 PAADTGEKNASA
+541 ATDNDAENTSSA
-553 TTADN
+553 TTTLRSN
-558 QSVQAEELSP
+558 
-568 GDDTPETSV
+568 DTPETSV
-577 SDATGTQHTTTTQTE
+577 SDATGTQHTATTQPE
-592 EQVQV
+592 EPQQV
-597 SMASADDWSAFAEDL
+597 SMGSADDWSAFAEDL
-612 NADATVMTTA
+612 NADAPGNATVHSTDNAETKTLSEPAGMQPVQQATPEPTEENKPQEEGVMSATDTGEESAAAAIDDDLNTVAEDLNADVTVMTTA
-622 HHTDTTETASPSEPA
+622 HHTDTASPSEPA
-637 GTQPVQQAT
+637 EIQPVQQAT
-646 PESTAEN
+646 PE
-653 KPQEEDVLSATDT
+653 
-666 SEKSASAT
+666 
-674 TADNQSVQAEELSP
+674 
-688 GDDTPETSLS
+688 
-698 DAAGIQH
+698 
-705 STTTQS
+705 
-711 EEQVQVSMA
+711 
-720 TADDWSA
+720 
-727 FAEDLN
+727 
-733 ADATVMTTAH
+733 
-743 HTDTTETAS
+743 
-752 PSEPAG
+752 
-758 TQPVQQATPEA
+758 
-769 TAENKPQ
+769 
-776 EEDVLSATDTSE
+776 
-788 KSASA
+788 
-793 VPDNNRDAPP
+793 
-803 EELNA
+803 
-808 DATVAATVHNTGTA
+808 
-822 ETASP
+822 
-827 SEPAETQPVRQATT
+827 
-841 EPTAEDKLQEERP
+841 PTAEDKPQEERP

-859 TSTANEAA
+859 TSTENEAA
-867 HPETPSLFSRL
+867 RPETPSLFSRL

-902 AETATEEVAP
+902 AETATETAAP

-951 NLTHKEFPDR
+951 NLEHKEFPDR

-1075 AQPAPPVSPK
+1075 AQPEPPMSPK
-1085 AETEQTAGSTAETPH
+1085 AEAEQTAGCTAETPH

-1204 DPVTLTLQARERLPS
+1204 DHVTLTLQARERSPS

-1230 WAMTPVSNGITV
+1230 WTMKPVCNGISV
-1242 DNDLPHAGQHIL
+1242 SHDNPHEGQYIR
-1254 EFPMKTFSQV
+1254 EYPAATFR
-1264 MSQMQQHWPQ
+1264 QMMTLLQQGWPQ
-1274 IMQEVRSPKNPP
+1274 LMQDVRLPDKVPDT
-1286 NNLYIG
+1286 LYLG
-1292 EDRQPASEPQD
+1292 EDRQPAAAPRDPALRVPLNGTPPATLTPLIFSVD
-1303 QSMRLP
+1303 KQSQRL
-1309 LAGKAPDELIPA
+1309 D
-1321 VASAD
+1321 
-1326 KDNRQLNLLL
+1326 LLL
-1336 VHSADE
+1336 LQSADE
-1342 HLQGV
+1342 YMQGV

-1362 TNNRQLVINAL
+1362 ADSRQLVINAM
-1373 TDNGLQFAGYGE
+1373 TDRGLQFAGYGE
-1385 AVNHDENTHQR
+1385 AINRDADGPKR
-1396 PAPQMM
+1396 PAPQLM

>member
-289 GNMIAVAENARQI
+289 SNMIAVAENARQI

-568 GDDTPETSV
+568 GDDTPETS
-577 SDATGTQHTTTTQTE
+577 
-592 EQVQV
+592 
-597 SMASADDWSAFAEDL
+597 
-612 NADATVMTTA
+612 
-622 HHTDTTETASPSEPA
+622 
-637 GTQPVQQAT
+637 
-646 PESTAEN
+646 
-653 KPQEEDVLSATDT
+653 
-666 SEKSASAT
+666 
-674 TADNQSVQAEELSP
+674 
-688 GDDTPETSLS
+688 LS

-827 SEPAETQPVRQATT
+827 SEPAETQPVRQATA
-841 EPTAEDKLQEERP
+841 EPTAEDKPQEERL

-867 HPETPSLFSRL
+867 RPETPSLFSRL
-878 RRFLTG
+878 CRFLTG

-912 PSPPETSP
+912 PSPPENSP

-945 LDEILK
+945 LDEIIK
-951 NLTHKEFPDR
+951 NLEHEEFPDR
-961 TALYSVDGEPAFL
+961 TALYRVDGEPAFL

-1075 AQPAPPVSPK
+1075 AQPEPPVSPK
-1085 AETEQTAGSTAETPH
+1085 AEAEQTAGCTAETPH

-1149 LSPGESVTAVLTN
+1149 LRPGESVTAVLTN

-1204 DPVTLTLQARERLPS
+1204 DPVT
-1219 SPGKPEWVRNI
+1219 
-1230 WAMTPVSNGITV
+1230 
-1242 DNDLPHAGQHIL
+1242 
-1254 EFPMKTFSQV
+1254 
-1264 MSQMQQHWPQ
+1264 
-1274 IMQEVRSPKNPP
+1274 
-1286 NNLYIG
+1286 
-1292 EDRQPASEPQD
+1292 
-1303 QSMRLP
+1303 
-1309 LAGKAPDELIPA
+1309 
-1321 VASAD
+1321 
-1326 KDNRQLNLLL
+1326 
-1336 VHSADE
+1336 
-1342 HLQGV
+1342 
-1347 VRLNGTLYPALATPT
+1347 
-1362 TNNRQLVINAL
+1362 
-1373 TDNGLQFAGYGE
+1373 
-1385 AVNHDENTHQR
+1385 
-1396 PAPQMM
+1396 
-1402 QFHLKQQDS
+1402 
-1411 PLFAAI
+1411 
-1417 HKPEEQPDKLFRS
+1417 
-1430 LGFEQTWKEW
+1430 
-1440 SDSQKAEDRQ
+1440 
-1450 EKTLQQAQSHS
+1450 
-1461 PGR
+1461 

>member
-27 NGRKAVAWDQ
+27 NGRKAVAWDP
-37 EKKLWYARAGTELS
+37 EKKLWYAEAGTDLS
-51 LLERWLPR
+51 LLKRWLPR
-59 PQELSMDAG
+59 PQEMSMDAG
-68 DPVTEFAQVL
+68 DPVTEFRQVL
-78 ENAGLVI
+78 ENAGLV
-85 QGLPQMDGAIHRVA
+85 LEKDPEMDGEIHRVP
-99 TRDDK
+99 TRDDRR
-104 KGAKS
+104 GSQS
-109 GAYKAYLDGRPA
+109 GAYKAYLDGRPS
-121 GWYRDYRSADDSPT
+121 GWYRDYRSADNSPT
-135 NWVFSGGEQHDPLA
+135 TWTFSRAENIDPLA
-149 RLHLRAFAQQQRD
+149 RLHLKASAQQNRD
-162 DNARKLQQQY
+162 EKERKLQQQY
-172 NKQARYARSYING
+172 NKQAGYARSYLNG

-241 LKDSEKTGNWFT
+241 LKGSEKSGNWFA

-280 LPVLMTVDA
+280 LPVLMTIDA
-289 GNMIAVAENARQI
+289 DNMINVAKNARKI

-317 REINKG
+317 RKINKG
-323 VFSATKAAEVTN
+323 VSSAKKAAASTH

-361 RGRDDFQHVMNAQLK
+361 RGRDAFQRAMNAQLEY
-376 HIGIPTPNS
+376 IGIPTPNN
-385 DTADHREAVVIGNL
+385 DTTDRREAVVIGNL
-399 IFTPVKDEKPQMSPE
+399 IFTPVKDEKPQVSPE
-414 NKQSTA
+414 NRQSTA

-592 EQVQV
+592 EQLQV
-597 SMASADDWSAFAEDL
+597 SMAS
-612 NADATVMTTA
+612 
-622 HHTDTTETASPSEPA
+622 
-637 GTQPVQQAT
+637 
-646 PESTAEN
+646 
-653 KPQEEDVLSATDT
+653 
-666 SEKSASAT
+666 
-674 TADNQSVQAEELSP
+674 
-688 GDDTPETSLS
+688 
-698 DAAGIQH
+698 
-705 STTTQS
+705 
-711 EEQVQVSMA
+711 
-720 TADDWSA
+720 ADDWSA

-827 SEPAETQPVRQATT
+827 SEPAETQPVRQATA
-841 EPTAEDKLQEERP
+841 EPTAEDKPQEERL

-867 HPETPSLFSRL
+867 RPETPSLFSRL

-902 AETATEEVAP
+902 AETATETAAP

-951 NLTHKEFPDR
+951 NLEHKEFPDR

-1075 AQPAPPVSPK
+1075 AQPEPPMSPK
-1085 AETEQTAGSTAETPH
+1085 AEAEQTAGCTAETPH

-1204 DPVTLTLQARERLPS
+1204 DPVTLTLQARERSPS

-1230 WAMTPVSNGITV
+1230 WTMKPVCNGISV
-1242 DNDLPHAGQHIL
+1242 SHDNPHEGQYIR
-1254 EFPMKTFSQV
+1254 EYPAATFR
-1264 MSQMQQHWPQ
+1264 QMMTLLQQGWPQ
-1274 IMQEVRSPKNPP
+1274 LMQDVRLPDKVPDT
-1286 NNLYIG
+1286 LYLG
-1292 EDRQPASEPQD
+1292 EDRQPAAAPRDPALRVPLNGTPPATLTPLIFSVD
-1303 QSMRLP
+1303 KQSQRL
-1309 LAGKAPDELIPA
+1309 D
-1321 VASAD
+1321 
-1326 KDNRQLNLLL
+1326 LLL
-1336 VHSADE
+1336 LQSADE
-1342 HLQGV
+1342 YMQGV

-1362 TNNRQLVINAL
+1362 ADSRQLVINAM
-1373 TDNGLQFAGYGE
+1373 TDRGLQFAGYGE
-1385 AVNHDENTHQR
+1385 AINRDADGPKR
-1396 PAPQMM
+1396 PAPQLM

-1461 PGR
+1461 PGL

>member
-27 NGRKAVAWDQ
+27 NGRKAVAWDP
-37 EKKLWYARAGTELS
+37 EKKLWYAEAGTDLS
-51 LLERWLPR
+51 LLKRWLPR
-59 PQELSMDAG
+59 PQEMSMDAG
-68 DPVTEFAQVL
+68 DPVTEFRQVL
-78 ENAGLVI
+78 ENAGLV
-85 QGLPQMDGAIHRVA
+85 LEKDPEMDGEIHRVP
-99 TRDDK
+99 TRDDRR
-104 KGAKS
+104 GTQS
-109 GAYKAYLDGRPA
+109 GAYKAYLDGRPS
-121 GWYRDYRSADDSPT
+121 GWYRDYRSADNSPT
-135 NWVFSGGEQHDPLA
+135 TWTFSRAENIDPLA
-149 RLHLRAFAQQQRD
+149 RLHLKASAQQNRD
-162 DNARKLQQQY
+162 EKERKLQQQY
-172 NKQARYARSYING
+172 NKQAGYARSYLNG

-241 LKDSEKTGNWFT
+241 LKGSEKSGNWFA

-280 LPVLMTVDA
+280 HPVLMTIDA
-289 GNMIAVAENARQI
+289 DNMINVAKNARKI

-317 REINKG
+317 RKINKG
-323 VFSATKAAEVTN
+323 VSSAKKAAASTH

-361 RGRDDFQHVMNAQLK
+361 RGRDAFQHVMNAQLK

-385 DTADHREAVVIGNL
+385 DIADHREAVVIGNL

-592 EQVQV
+592 EQLQV

-622 HHTDTTETASPSEPA
+622 HHTD
-637 GTQPVQQAT
+637 
-646 PESTAEN
+646 
-653 KPQEEDVLSATDT
+653 
-666 SEKSASAT
+666 
-674 TADNQSVQAEELSP
+674 
-688 GDDTPETSLS
+688 
-698 DAAGIQH
+698 I
-705 STTTQS
+705 
-711 EEQVQVSMA
+711 
-720 TADDWSA
+720 
-727 FAEDLN
+727 
-733 ADATVMTTAH
+733 
-743 HTDTTETAS
+743 TETAS

-827 SEPAETQPVRQATT
+827 SEPAETQPVRQATA
-841 EPTAEDKLQEERP
+841 EPTAEDKPQEERL

-867 HPETPSLFSRL
+867 RPETPSLFSRL

-902 AETATEEVAP
+902 AETATETAAP

-951 NLTHKEFPDR
+951 NLEHKEFPDR

-1075 AQPAPPVSPK
+1075 AQPEPPMSPK
-1085 AETEQTAGSTAETPH
+1085 AEAEQTAGCTAETPH

-1204 DPVTLTLQARERLPS
+1204 DPVTLTLQARERSPS

-1230 WAMTPVSNGITV
+1230 WTMKPVCNGISV
-1242 DNDLPHAGQHIL
+1242 SHDNPHEGQYIR
-1254 EFPMKTFSQV
+1254 EYPAATFR
-1264 MSQMQQHWPQ
+1264 QMMTLLQQGWPQ
-1274 IMQEVRSPKNPP
+1274 LMQDVRLPDKVPDT
-1286 NNLYIG
+1286 LYLG
-1292 EDRQPASEPQD
+1292 EDRQPAAAPRDPALRVPLNGTPPATLTPLIFSVD
-1303 QSMRLP
+1303 KQSQRL
-1309 LAGKAPDELIPA
+1309 D
-1321 VASAD
+1321 
-1326 KDNRQLNLLL
+1326 LLL
-1336 VHSADE
+1336 LQSADE
-1342 HLQGV
+1342 YMQGV

-1362 TNNRQLVINAL
+1362 ADSRQLVINAM
-1373 TDNGLQFAGYGE
+1373 TDRGLQFAGYGE
-1385 AVNHDENTHQR
+1385 AINRDADGPKR
-1396 PAPQMM
+1396 PAPQLM

-1461 PGR
+1461 PGL

>member
-27 NGRKAVAWDQ
+27 NGRKAVAWDP

-172 NKQARYARSYING
+172 NKQARYARSYINQ
-185 LPQATAHEYLTRK
+185 LPQATEHEYLTRK
-198 GIRAAPGV
+198 GILAAPGV

-219 NGRGEIRS
+219 NSRGEIRS

-289 GNMIAVAENARQI
+289 GNMIDVAENARQI

-317 REINKG
+317 RKINKG
-323 VFSATKAAEVTN
+323 VSSAQKAAASTH

-361 RGRDDFQHVMNAQLK
+361 RGRDAFQRAMNAQLEY
-376 HIGIPTPNS
+376 IGIPTPNN
-385 DTADHREAVVIGNL
+385 DTTDRREAIVIGNL
-399 IFTPVKDEKPQMSPE
+399 IFTPVKDEKPQVYPE
-414 NKQSTA
+414 NRQSTA
-420 PETVL
+420 PEPAVSEQNH
-425 ATPDTPYDIHTEE
+425 PYDIPAEE
-438 TENQAYEDDYAAYAS
+438 TDNQAYEDDYAAYAS
-453 LQSVTTE
+453 LQSVTAGTA
-460 TLSPDK
+460 SPNE
-466 PLENIA
+466 PQVNA
-472 SAADTGT
+472 VSAIDSNAK
-479 ENTSAA
+479 NTSAA
-485 TAGDQED
+485 T
-492 LNTDATGTDTAH
+492 TA
-504 NTNTAET
+504 
-511 GTLPEPAE
+511 LR
-519 IQPVQKSSPEP
+519 SY
-530 TAEDKPQESVI
+530 
-541 PAADTGEKNASA
+541 
-553 TTADN
+553 
-558 QSVQAEELSP
+558 
-568 GDDTPETSV
+568 DTPETSV
-577 SDATGTQHTTTTQTE
+577 SDATGTQHTATTQPE
-592 EQVQV
+592 EPQQV
-597 SMASADDWSAFAEDL
+597 SMGSADDWSAFAEDL
-612 NADATVMTTA
+612 NADAPGNATVHSTDNAETKTLSEPAGMQPVQQATPEPTEENKPQEEGVMSATDTGEESAAAAIDDDLDTVAEDLNADVTVMTTA
-622 HHTDTTETASPSEPA
+622 HHTD
-637 GTQPVQQAT
+637 
-646 PESTAEN
+646 
-653 KPQEEDVLSATDT
+653 
-666 SEKSASAT
+666 
-674 TADNQSVQAEELSP
+674 
-688 GDDTPETSLS
+688 
-698 DAAGIQH
+698 
-705 STTTQS
+705 
-711 EEQVQVSMA
+711 
-720 TADDWSA
+720 
-727 FAEDLN
+727 
-733 ADATVMTTAH
+733 
-743 HTDTTETAS
+743 
-752 PSEPAG
+752 
-758 TQPVQQATPEA
+758 
-769 TAENKPQ
+769 
-776 EEDVLSATDTSE
+776 
-788 KSASA
+788 
-793 VPDNNRDAPP
+793 
-803 EELNA
+803 
-808 DATVAATVHNTGTA
+808 TA

-827 SEPAETQPVRQATT
+827 SEPAEIQPVQQATP
-841 EPTAEDKLQEERP
+841 EPTAEDKPKEERP

-859 TSTANEAA
+859 TSTANETAR
-867 HPETPSLFSRL
+867 PETASLFSRL

-889 SEPSVIQEKKPTE
+889 AEPPVIQENKLTE
-902 AETATEEVAP
+902 AETATEAAAP

-932 FAPRRPDSPQRHN
+932 FAPRRPNSPQRHN
-945 LDEILK
+945 LDEIIK
-951 NLTHKEFPDR
+951 NLTYDELPDN
-961 TALYSVDGEPAFL
+961 TALCRVDGEPAFL
-974 DRLYCLEM
+974 DKLNRLEM
-982 VDGASAD
+982 VDGASTD

-1033 KLPAQRA
+1033 KLPVQRA
-1040 ALEKLRKEKE
+1040 ALEKLRQEKG
-1050 MVHDAIVTHRPTP
+1050 MAHDAIVTHRPTP
-1063 ELNRQSPEETTM
+1063 ELNRLSPEETTM

-1110 APRADRPEQPA
+1110 APRAGTPEQPA
-1121 APSSAPEKAPVSA
+1121 APSSSAGNVAVSV

-1149 LSPGESVTAVLTN
+1149 LRPGESVTAVLTN

-1186 REYWGKGLEELVK
+1186 REYWGNGLEELVK

-1204 DPVTLTLQARERLPS
+1204 NPVTLTLQARETFRLS
-1219 SPGKPEWVRNI
+1219 GETRDRIRNI

-1242 DNDLPHAGQHIL
+1242 DNDHPHAGQHIL
-1254 EFPMKTFSQV
+1254 DFPMATFSQV
-1264 MSQMQQHWPQ
+1264 MLQMQQHWPQ

-1292 EDRQPASEPQD
+1292 EDRQPASAPQD

-1309 LAGKAPDELIPA
+1309 LAGNAPNELIPA
-1321 VASAD
+1321 IASAD

-1336 VHSADE
+1336 VHSADD

-1347 VRLNGTLYPALATPT
+1347 VRLNGTLYPALATPSAD
-1362 TNNRQLVINAL
+1362 NRQLVINAL

-1385 AVNHDENTHQR
+1385 AVNHDENNHQR
-1396 PAPQMM
+1396 PSPQIM

>member
-27 NGRKAVAWDQ
+27 NGRKAVAWDP
-37 EKKLWYARAGTELS
+37 EKKLWYAEAGTDLS
-51 LLERWLPR
+51 LLKRWLPR
-59 PQELSMDAG
+59 PQEMSMDAG
-68 DPVTEFAQVL
+68 DPVTEFRQVL
-78 ENAGLVI
+78 ENAGLV
-85 QGLPQMDGAIHRVA
+85 LEKDPEMDGEIHRVP
-99 TRDDK
+99 TRDDRR
-104 KGAKS
+104 GSQS
-109 GAYKAYLDGRPA
+109 GAYKAYLDGRPS
-121 GWYRDYRSADDSPT
+121 GWYRDYRSADNSPT
-135 NWVFSGGEQHDPLA
+135 TWTFSRAENIDPLA
-149 RLHLRAFAQQQRD
+149 RLHLKASAQQNRD
-162 DNARKLQQQY
+162 EKERKLQQQY
-172 NKQARYARSYING
+172 NKQAGYARSYLNG

-241 LKDSEKTGNWFT
+241 LKGSEKSGNWFA

-280 LPVLMTVDA
+280 HPVLMTIDA
-289 GNMIAVAENARQI
+289 DNMINVAKNARKI

-317 REINKG
+317 RKINKG
-323 VFSATKAAEVTN
+323 VSSAKKAAASTH

-361 RGRDDFQHVMNAQLK
+361 RGRDAFQHVMNAQLK

-385 DTADHREAVVIGNL
+385 DIADHREAVVIGNL

-425 ATPDTPYDIHTEE
+425 ATRDTPYDIHTEE

-592 EQVQV
+592 EQLQV
-597 SMASADDWSAFAEDL
+597 SMAS
-612 NADATVMTTA
+612 
-622 HHTDTTETASPSEPA
+622 
-637 GTQPVQQAT
+637 
-646 PESTAEN
+646 
-653 KPQEEDVLSATDT
+653 
-666 SEKSASAT
+666 
-674 TADNQSVQAEELSP
+674 
-688 GDDTPETSLS
+688 
-698 DAAGIQH
+698 
-705 STTTQS
+705 
-711 EEQVQVSMA
+711 
-720 TADDWSA
+720 ADDWSA

-827 SEPAETQPVRQATT
+827 SEPAETQPVRQATA
-841 EPTAEDKLQEERP
+841 EPTAEDKPQEERL

-867 HPETPSLFSRL
+867 RPETPSLFSRL

-902 AETATEEVAP
+902 AETATETAAP

-951 NLTHKEFPDR
+951 NLEHKEFPDR

-1075 AQPAPPVSPK
+1075 AQPEPPMSPK
-1085 AETEQTAGSTAETPH
+1085 AEAEQTAGCTAETPH

-1204 DPVTLTLQARERLPS
+1204 DPVTLTLQARERSPS

-1230 WAMTPVSNGITV
+1230 WTMKPVCNGISV
-1242 DNDLPHAGQHIL
+1242 SHDNPHEGQYIR
-1254 EFPMKTFSQV
+1254 EYPAATFR
-1264 MSQMQQHWPQ
+1264 QMMTLLQQGWPQ
-1274 IMQEVRSPKNPP
+1274 LMQDVRLPDKVPDT
-1286 NNLYIG
+1286 LYLG
-1292 EDRQPASEPQD
+1292 EDRQPAAAPRDPALRVPLNGTPPATLTPLIFSVD
-1303 QSMRLP
+1303 KQSQRL
-1309 LAGKAPDELIPA
+1309 D
-1321 VASAD
+1321 
-1326 KDNRQLNLLL
+1326 LLL
-1336 VHSADE
+1336 LQSADE
-1342 HLQGV
+1342 YMQGV

-1362 TNNRQLVINAL
+1362 ADSRQLVINAM
-1373 TDNGLQFAGYGE
+1373 TDRGLQFAGYGE
-1385 AVNHDENTHQR
+1385 AINRDADGPKR
-1396 PAPQMM
+1396 PAPQLM

-1461 PGR
+1461 PGL

>member
-27 NGRKAVAWDQ
+27 NGRKAVAWDP

-568 GDDTPETSV
+568 GDDTPETS
-577 SDATGTQHTTTTQTE
+577 
-592 EQVQV
+592 
-597 SMASADDWSAFAEDL
+597 
-612 NADATVMTTA
+612 
-622 HHTDTTETASPSEPA
+622 
-637 GTQPVQQAT
+637 
-646 PESTAEN
+646 
-653 KPQEEDVLSATDT
+653 
-666 SEKSASAT
+666 
-674 TADNQSVQAEELSP
+674 
-688 GDDTPETSLS
+688 LS

-827 SEPAETQPVRQATT
+827 SEPAETQPVRQATA
-841 EPTAEDKLQEERP
+841 EPTAEDKPQEERL

-867 HPETPSLFSRL
+867 RPETPSLFSRL

-912 PSPPETSP
+912 PSPPENSP

-945 LDEILK
+945 LDEIIK
-951 NLTHKEFPDR
+951 NLEHEEFPDR
-961 TALYSVDGEPAFL
+961 TALYRVDGEPAFL

-1075 AQPAPPVSPK
+1075 AQPEPPVSPK
-1085 AETEQTAGSTAETPH
+1085 AEAEQTAGCTAETPH

-1149 LSPGESVTAVLTN
+1149 LRPGESVTAVLTN

-1204 DPVTLTLQARERLPS
+1204 DPVTLTLQARERSPS

-1230 WAMTPVSNGITV
+1230 WTMKPVCNGISV
-1242 DNDLPHAGQHIL
+1242 SHDNPHEGQYIR
-1254 EFPMKTFSQV
+1254 EYPAATFR
-1264 MSQMQQHWPQ
+1264 QMMTLLQQGWPQ
-1274 IMQEVRSPKNPP
+1274 LMQDVRLPDKVPDT
-1286 NNLYIG
+1286 LYLG
-1292 EDRQPASEPQD
+1292 EDRQPAAAPRDPALRVPLNGTPPATLTPLIFSVD
-1303 QSMRLP
+1303 KQSQRL
-1309 LAGKAPDELIPA
+1309 D
-1321 VASAD
+1321 
-1326 KDNRQLNLLL
+1326 LLL
-1336 VHSADE
+1336 LQSADE
-1342 HLQGV
+1342 YMQGV

-1362 TNNRQLVINAL
+1362 ADSRQLVINAM
-1373 TDNGLQFAGYGE
+1373 TDRGLQFAGYGE
-1385 AVNHDENTHQR
+1385 AINRDADGPKR
-1396 PAPQMM
+1396 PAPQLM

-1450 EKTLQQAQSHS
+1450 EK
-1461 PGR
+1461 

>member
-27 NGRKAVAWDQ
+27 NGRKAVAWDP

-172 NKQARYARSYING
+172 NKQARYARSYINQ
-185 LPQATAHEYLTRK
+185 LPQATEHEYLTRK
-198 GIRAAPGV
+198 GILAAPGV

-219 NGRGEIRS
+219 NSRGEIRS

-289 GNMIAVAENARQI
+289 GNMIDVAENARQI

-317 REINKG
+317 RKINKG
-323 VFSATKAAEVTN
+323 VSSAQKAAASTH

-361 RGRDDFQHVMNAQLK
+361 RGRDAFQHVMNAQLK

-385 DTADHREAVVIGNL
+385 DIADHREAVVIGNL

-592 EQVQV
+592 EQLQV
-597 SMASADDWSAFAEDL
+597 SMAS
-612 NADATVMTTA
+612 
-622 HHTDTTETASPSEPA
+622 
-637 GTQPVQQAT
+637 
-646 PESTAEN
+646 
-653 KPQEEDVLSATDT
+653 
-666 SEKSASAT
+666 
-674 TADNQSVQAEELSP
+674 
-688 GDDTPETSLS
+688 
-698 DAAGIQH
+698 
-705 STTTQS
+705 
-711 EEQVQVSMA
+711 
-720 TADDWSA
+720 ADDWSA

-827 SEPAETQPVRQATT
+827 SEPAETQPVRQATA
-841 EPTAEDKLQEERP
+841 EPTAEDKPQEERL

-867 HPETPSLFSRL
+867 RPETPSLFSRL

-902 AETATEEVAP
+902 AETATETAAP

-951 NLTHKEFPDR
+951 NLEHKEFPDR

-1075 AQPAPPVSPK
+1075 AQPEPPMSPK
-1085 AETEQTAGSTAETPH
+1085 AEAEQTAGCTAETPH

-1204 DPVTLTLQARERLPS
+1204 DPVTLTLQARERSPS

-1230 WAMTPVSNGITV
+1230 WTMKPVCNGISV
-1242 DNDLPHAGQHIL
+1242 SHDNPHEGQYIR
-1254 EFPMKTFSQV
+1254 EYPAATFR
-1264 MSQMQQHWPQ
+1264 QMMTLLQQGWPQ
-1274 IMQEVRSPKNPP
+1274 LMQDVRLPDKVPDT
-1286 NNLYIG
+1286 LYLG
-1292 EDRQPASEPQD
+1292 EDRQPAAAPRDPALRVPLNGTPPATLTPLIFSVD
-1303 QSMRLP
+1303 KQSQRL
-1309 LAGKAPDELIPA
+1309 D
-1321 VASAD
+1321 
-1326 KDNRQLNLLL
+1326 LLL
-1336 VHSADE
+1336 LQSADE
-1342 HLQGV
+1342 YMQGV

-1362 TNNRQLVINAL
+1362 ADSRQLVINAM
-1373 TDNGLQFAGYGE
+1373 TDRGLQFAGYGE
-1385 AVNHDENTHQR
+1385 AINRDADGPKR
-1396 PAPQMM
+1396 PAPQ
-1402 QFHLKQQDS
+1402 
-1411 PLFAAI
+1411 
-1417 HKPEEQPDKLFRS
+1417 
-1430 LGFEQTWKEW
+1430 
-1440 SDSQKAEDRQ
+1440 
-1450 EKTLQQAQSHS
+1450 
-1461 PGR
+1461 

>member
-27 NGRKAVAWDQ
+27 KGRKAVAWDP

-172 NKQARYARSYING
+172 NKQARYARSYINQ
-185 LPQATAHEYLTRK
+185 LPQATEHEYLTRK
-198 GIRAAPGV
+198 GILAAPGV

-219 NGRGEIRS
+219 NSRGEIRS

-253 FGTPENGRPLLFA
+253 FGTPENGCPLLFA

-289 GNMIAVAENARQI
+289 GNMIDVAENARQI

-317 REINKG
+317 RKINKG
-323 VFSATKAAEVTN
+323 VSSAKKAAASTH

-361 RGRDDFQHVMNAQLK
+361 RGRDAFQRAMNAQLEY
-376 HIGIPTPNS
+376 IGIPTPNN
-385 DTADHREAVVIGNL
+385 DTTDRREAIVIGNL

-414 NKQSTA
+414 NRQSTA
-420 PETVL
+420 PEPAVSEQNH
-425 ATPDTPYDIHTEE
+425 PYDIPAEE
-438 TENQAYEDDYAAYAS
+438 TDNQAYEDDYAAYAS

-577 SDATGTQHTTTTQTE
+577 SDATGTQHTTTTQSE
-592 EQVQV
+592 EQLQV
-597 SMASADDWSAFAEDL
+597 SMAS
-612 NADATVMTTA
+612 
-622 HHTDTTETASPSEPA
+622 
-637 GTQPVQQAT
+637 
-646 PESTAEN
+646 
-653 KPQEEDVLSATDT
+653 
-666 SEKSASAT
+666 
-674 TADNQSVQAEELSP
+674 
-688 GDDTPETSLS
+688 
-698 DAAGIQH
+698 
-705 STTTQS
+705 
-711 EEQVQVSMA
+711 
-720 TADDWSA
+720 ADDWSA

-827 SEPAETQPVRQATT
+827 SEPAETQPVRQATA
-841 EPTAEDKLQEERP
+841 EPTAEDKPQEERL

-867 HPETPSLFSRL
+867 RPETASLFSRL

-889 SEPSVIQEKKPTE
+889 AEPPVIQENKLTE
-902 AETATEEVAP
+902 AETATEAAAP

-945 LDEILK
+945 LDEIIK
-951 NLTHKEFPDR
+951 NLTYDELPDN
-961 TALYSVDGEPAFL
+961 TALCRVDGEPAFL

-1050 MVHDAIVTHRPTP
+1050 MMHDAIVTHRPTP

-1075 AQPAPPVSPK
+1075 AQPEPPVSPK
-1085 AETEQTAGSTAETPH
+1085 AEAEQTAGCTAETPH

-1204 DPVTLTLQARERLPS
+1204 DPVTLTLQARERSPS

-1230 WAMTPVSNGITV
+1230 WTMKPVCNGISV
-1242 DNDLPHAGQHIL
+1242 SHDNPHEGQYIR
-1254 EFPMKTFSQV
+1254 EYPAATFR
-1264 MSQMQQHWPQ
+1264 QMMTLLQQGWPQ
-1274 IMQEVRSPKNPP
+1274 LMQDVRLPDRMPDT
-1286 NNLYIG
+1286 LYLG
-1292 EDRQPASEPQD
+1292 EDRQPAAAPRDPALRVPLNGTPPATLTPLIFSVD
-1303 QSMRLP
+1303 KQSQRL
-1309 LAGKAPDELIPA
+1309 D
-1321 VASAD
+1321 
-1326 KDNRQLNLLL
+1326 LLL
-1336 VHSADE
+1336 LQSADE
-1342 HLQGV
+1342 YMQGV

-1362 TNNRQLVINAL
+1362 ADSRQLVINAM
-1373 TDNGLQFAGYGE
+1373 TDRGLQFAGYGE
-1385 AVNHDENTHQR
+1385 AINRDADGPKR
-1396 PAPQMM
+1396 PAPQLM

>member
-27 NGRKAVAWDQ
+27 NGRKAVAWDP

-85 QGLPQMDGAIHRVA
+85 QGLPQMDGAIHRVT

-109 GAYKAYLDGRPA
+109 GAYRAYLDGRPA

-172 NKQARYARSYING
+172 NKQAGYARSYINR

-289 GNMIAVAENARQI
+289 SNMIAVAENARQI

-361 RGRDDFQHVMNAQLK
+361 RGRDNFQNAMNAQLK

-385 DTADHREAVVIGNL
+385 DTADHREAVVIDNL

-414 NKQSTA
+414 NRQSTA
-420 PETVL
+420 PETEL
-425 ATPDTPYDIHTEE
+425 ATQDTPYDTHSDD

-453 LQSVTTE
+453 LQSVTAE

-479 ENTSAA
+479 ENTSVP

-504 NTNTAET
+504 NSDTAET
-511 GTLPEPAE
+511 GTLPEPAGM
-519 IQPVQKSSPEP
+519 QSVQQATTEP
-530 TAEDKPQESVI
+530 TAEDKPHENVVSAADTREENASV
-541 PAADTGEKNASA
+541 ATADTGEENASA

-558 QSVQAEELSP
+558 QSTQAEEHPRSK
-568 GDDTPETSV
+568 DTPETSL
-577 SDATGTQHTTTTQTE
+577 SDAAGTQHTTTTQSE

-597 SMASADDWSAFAEDL
+597 SMASADDWSA
-612 NADATVMTTA
+612 
-622 HHTDTTETASPSEPA
+622 PA
-637 GTQPVQQAT
+637 
-646 PESTAEN
+646 
-653 KPQEEDVLSATDT
+653 
-666 SEKSASAT
+666 
-674 TADNQSVQAEELSP
+674 
-688 GDDTPETSLS
+688 
-698 DAAGIQH
+698 
-705 STTTQS
+705 
-711 EEQVQVSMA
+711 
-720 TADDWSA
+720 
-727 FAEDLN
+727 
-733 ADATVMTTAH
+733 
-743 HTDTTETAS
+743 
-752 PSEPAG
+752 
-758 TQPVQQATPEA
+758 
-769 TAENKPQ
+769 
-776 EEDVLSATDTSE
+776 
-788 KSASA
+788 
-793 VPDNNRDAPP
+793 

-808 DATVAATVHNTGTA
+808 DATVAVHNTGTT

-827 SEPAETQPVRQATT
+827 SEPAETQPVRQATA
-841 EPTAEDKLQEERP
+841 EPTAEDKLQEERL

-867 HPETPSLFSRL
+867 RPETPSLFSRL

-884 GKSRT
+884 VKSRT

-1040 ALEKLRKEKE
+1040 ALEKIRKEKE
-1050 MVHDAIVTHRPTP
+1050 MAHDAIVTHRPTP

-1085 AETEQTAGSTAETPH
+1085 AEAEQTAGSTAETPH

-1186 REYWGKGLEELVK
+1186 REYWGNGLEELVK

-1204 DPVTLTLQARERLPS
+1204 DPVTLTLQARETFRLS
-1219 SPGKPEWVRNI
+1219 GETRDRIRNI
-1230 WAMTPVSNGITV
+1230 WAITPVSNGITV
-1242 DNDLPHAGQHIL
+1242 NNDQPHAGQHTL
-1254 EFPMKTFSQV
+1254 EFPMATFSQV
-1264 MSQMQQHWPQ
+1264 MLQMQQHWPQ

-1292 EDRQPASEPQD
+1292 EDRQPASAPQD

-1309 LAGKAPDELIPA
+1309 LAGNAPNELIPA
-1321 VASAD
+1321 IASAD

-1336 VHSADE
+1336 VHSADD

-1347 VRLNGTLYPALATPT
+1347 VRLNGTLYPALATPSAD
-1362 TNNRQLVINAL
+1362 NRQLVINAL

-1385 AVNHDENTHQR
+1385 AVNHDENNHQR
-1396 PAPQMM
+1396 PSPQIM